1 MYTRPSFIG
10 TYNIRKGF
18 LDRDSLFSTQFS
30 SDFDEPTYL
39 SFKLNFYSD
48 ERLTDEMTYDT
59 LPQALFTPPNFPDG
73 NPYDRWMDWATDDE
87 LREIIAEYQYDPES
101 FVYDRKYSAF
111 NYLLDRNEDFRAFL
125 LAKFLKGWAEL
136 QEQYQFYFQSVSG
149 LDKLLESNP
158 SRGSKL
164 SKDTVVTIEC
174 LEAIDQRVKYLLS
187 LYKAAAWDDEYQRWI
202 LPDIYRYFKMDIFIS
217 EIRTF
222 HVSNFSD
229 QGSALNLIT
238 NTATNL
244 INKGL
249 SWVNSK
255 LDKWTKGGLDNN
267 IRMDLET
274 LSVINGICPV
284 TCIHC
289 ELCDFD
295 ISNPYY
301 QGSYDINN
309 STAEKTTIKIKVKK
323 AEIIHNWTLIDRI
336 FGNLLN
342 ATERGTKSMTSSVGW
357 RDYLKMDGGAL
368 AQNTFNNTIL
378 MSDKDLKKDYNGIIT
393 GGWISR
399 TISNG
404 INALK
409 GAMSGGS
416 ILDFAADIYSTVKSA
431 IADKKANEERNTI
444 SKATSRNK
452 SDIPSMT
459 IKGGHPDDELLNETL
474 VTISNGTATSDE
486 IVKSALQ
493 LLRQTNTKFK
503 DLSSEQQDS
512 VRKALEKMRL
522 ADMSTV
528 SDKQSKNDR
537 SWATD
542 LDGGTYLQKNTKL
555 QGMSA
560 IEQNLTPLDSSALD
574 FSMSEVVVDK
584 SELNFVISGGSI
596 TQPQDRSEATD
607 LDGMDKEIEISLSGA
622 SPKDASL
629 TPIEGQDSS
638 FVLTSVYPKPEED
651 RSWATDL
658 DGLDYQESMTSP
670 IDTSINFVLSD
681 VSILSTDDR
690 SWATDLDGLSETNMT
705 GIEMGE
711 DRSLATDLD
720 GLNESSMTNVDMGE
734 DRSMA
739 TDLDGLEE
747 STLTSINMGN
757 DRSMATDLD
766 GLNETVMTNVNMG
779 DDRSLATDLDGINST
794 QMVNID
800 MGDDRSMAT
809 DLDGLNETSM
819 TGIVMGEDRSLAT
832 NLDGINPTQMTNVDM
847 GDDRSLATDLDGLN
861 ESTLTSIN
869 MGNDRSLATDLDN
882 INPTQMTNVDMGDD
896 RSMATDLDGINETS
910 MTNIDMGEDRSAAT
924 DLDGLNETS
933 MTNVD
938 MGDDRSLATDLD
950 GINPTQMVNVDM
962 GEDRSLAT
970 DLDGLN
976 NEPMTSII
984 PSELNLE
991 LTNPGVQKEDDRSWA
1006 TDLDG
1011 ITTPSMSKIDMGED
1025 RSLATDLNGLNS
1037 GVMTNIDMNIDK
1049 SAATD
1054 LDGQEPTTMTLVE
1067 SSELNLELTDPGVQK
1082 ETDRSLATDLDGQS
1096 TVSMTSVIPTEL
1108 NTTLTNPGLQTESD
1122 RSSATD
1128 LDGQTTNEMTTV
1140 VETEHSVILT
1150 DPGVQKESDRSLAT
1164 DLDGQTLNGMSSIIN
1179 TEVAVSLSDPGVQ
1192 KEDDRSM
1199 ATDLD
1204 GQSFGPMTS
1213 IESNSYQSVLTD
1225 PGLQKESD
1233 RSSATDLDGQNIPS
1247 MTEVTQTES
1256 PFETIMSGIVQN
1268 NERNENL
1275 DFGEITGPEE
1285 SQTEI
1290 NGGNISPFESLS
1302 TSTATSQQSLESA
1315 VHVSQETELNQ
1326 SEEMIFL
1333 DNGDINP
1340 DATVGDI
1347 LEQYSEFVKNP
1358 PKNSTLQD
1366 VKIEGNTEKRNNII
1380 SPRIVGND
1388 NNKKMKSVL

>member
-59 LPQALFTPPNFPDG
+59 LPQALFTPPNLPEDG
-73 NPYDRWMDWATDDE
+73 NPYDRWMDWASDDE
-87 LREIIAEYQYDPES
+87 LREIIADYQYDPES

-238 NTATNL
+238 NTSTNL

-378 MSDKDLKKDYNGIIT
+378 MSDIDLKKDYNGIIT

-404 INALK
+404 INAIK

-452 SDIPSMT
+452 NDIPSMT

-522 ADMSTV
+522 ADMSPV

-542 LDGGTYLQKNTKL
+542 LDGGTYLQKNTEL
-555 QGMSA
+555 QGMPA
-560 IEQNLTPLDSSALD
+560 VEQNLTPLDSSALD

-584 SELNFVISGGSI
+584 NKLNFVISGGSI
-596 TQPQDRSEATD
+596 AQPEDRSEATD

-658 DGLDYQESMTSP
+658 DGLDYSESMTPP
-670 IDTSINFVLSD
+670 IDTSVNFVLSD
-681 VSILSTDDR
+681 VSILSTNDH

-739 TDLDGLEE
+739 TDLDGL
-747 STLTSINMGN
+747 
-757 DRSMATDLD
+757 
-766 GLNETVMTNVNMG
+766 
-779 DDRSLATDLDGINST
+779 
-794 QMVNID
+794 
-800 MGDDRSMAT
+800 
-809 DLDGLNETSM
+809 NETSM
-819 TGIVMGEDRSLAT
+819 TGID
-832 NLDGINPTQMTNVDM
+832 I
-847 GDDRSLATDLDGLN
+847 GD
-861 ESTLTSIN
+861 
-869 MGNDRSLATDLDN
+869 
-882 INPTQMTNVDMGDD
+882 
-896 RSMATDLDGINETS
+896 
-910 MTNIDMGEDRSAAT
+910 DRSAAT

-984 PSELNLE
+984 PS
-991 LTNPGVQKEDDRSWA
+991 
-1006 TDLDG
+1006 
-1011 ITTPSMSKIDMGED
+1011 
-1025 RSLATDLNGLNS
+1025 DLN
-1037 GVMTNIDMNIDK
+1037 I
-1049 SAATD
+1049 
-1054 LDGQEPTTMTLVE
+1054 
-1067 SSELNLELTDPGVQK
+1067 ELTDPG
-1082 ETDRSLATDLDGQS
+1082 
-1096 TVSMTSVIPTEL
+1096 I
-1108 NTTLTNPGLQTESD
+1108 
-1122 RSSATD
+1122 
-1128 LDGQTTNEMTTV
+1128 
-1140 VETEHSVILT
+1140 
-1150 DPGVQKESDRSLAT
+1150 QKESDRSLAT

-1233 RSSATDLDGQNIPS
+1233 RSSATDLDGQSIPS
-1247 MTEVTQTES
+1247 MTEVIQTES

-1275 DFGEITGPEE
+1275 DFGEITGSEE

-1333 DNGDINP
+1333 NNGDINP
-1340 DATVGDI
+1340 DVTVGDI

-1380 SPRIVGND
+1380 SPQIVGNE
-1388 NNKKMKSVL
+1388 NNKKIKSVL

>member
-59 LPQALFTPPNFPDG
+59 LPQALFTPPNLPDG
-73 NPYDRWMDWATDDE
+73 NPYDRWMDWASDDE
-87 LREIIAEYQYDPES
+87 LREIIADYQYDPES
-101 FVYDRKYSAF
+101 FMHDRKYSAF
-111 NYLLDRNEDFRAFL
+111 IYLLDRNEDFRAFL

-238 NTATNL
+238 NTSTNL

-378 MSDKDLKKDYNGIIT
+378 MSDIDLKKDYNGIIT

-404 INALK
+404 INAIK

-452 SDIPSMT
+452 NDIPSMT

-522 ADMSTV
+522 ADMSPV

-542 LDGGTYLQKNTKL
+542 LDGGTYLQKNTEL

-560 IEQNLTPLDSSALD
+560 VEQNLTPLDSSALD

-584 SELNFVISGGSI
+584 NKLNFVISGGSI
-596 TQPQDRSEATD
+596 AQPEDRSEATD

-629 TPIEGQDSS
+629 TPLEGQDSS
-638 FVLTSVYPKPEED
+638 FVLTPVYPKPEED

-739 TDLDGLEE
+739 TDLDGL
-747 STLTSINMGN
+747 
-757 DRSMATDLD
+757 
-766 GLNETVMTNVNMG
+766 
-779 DDRSLATDLDGINST
+779 
-794 QMVNID
+794 
-800 MGDDRSMAT
+800 
-809 DLDGLNETSM
+809 NETSM
-819 TGIVMGEDRSLAT
+819 TGID
-832 NLDGINPTQMTNVDM
+832 I
-847 GDDRSLATDLDGLN
+847 GD
-861 ESTLTSIN
+861 
-869 MGNDRSLATDLDN
+869 
-882 INPTQMTNVDMGDD
+882 
-896 RSMATDLDGINETS
+896 
-910 MTNIDMGEDRSAAT
+910 DRSAAT

-950 GINPTQMVNVDM
+950 GINPSQMVNVDM

-976 NEPMTSII
+976 NEPMASII
-984 PSELNLE
+984 PS
-991 LTNPGVQKEDDRSWA
+991 
-1006 TDLDG
+1006 
-1011 ITTPSMSKIDMGED
+1011 
-1025 RSLATDLNGLNS
+1025 DLN
-1037 GVMTNIDMNIDK
+1037 I
-1049 SAATD
+1049 
-1054 LDGQEPTTMTLVE
+1054 
-1067 SSELNLELTDPGVQK
+1067 ELTDPG
-1082 ETDRSLATDLDGQS
+1082 
-1096 TVSMTSVIPTEL
+1096 I
-1108 NTTLTNPGLQTESD
+1108 
-1122 RSSATD
+1122 
-1128 LDGQTTNEMTTV
+1128 
-1140 VETEHSVILT
+1140 
-1150 DPGVQKESDRSLAT
+1150 QKESDRSLAT

-1192 KEDDRSM
+1192 KENDRSM

-1233 RSSATDLDGQNIPS
+1233 RSSATDLDGQSIPS
-1247 MTEVTQTES
+1247 MTEVAQTES

-1275 DFGEITGPEE
+1275 DFGEITGSEE

-1290 NGGNISPFESLS
+1290 NGGNVSPFESLS

-1326 SEEMIFL
+1326 SKEMIFL

-1340 DATVGDI
+1340 ETTVRVI
-1347 LEQYSEFVKNP
+1347 LEHYSEFVKNP
-1358 PKNSTLQD
+1358 PKNSILQD
-1366 VKIEGNTEKRNNII
+1366 VKIEGNTKKRNNII
-1380 SPRIVGND
+1380 SPQIVGNE

>member
-59 LPQALFTPPNFPDG
+59 LPQALFTPPNLPDG
-73 NPYDRWMDWATDDE
+73 NPYDRWMDWVTDDE

-378 MSDKDLKKDYNGIIT
+378 MSDIDLKKDYNGIIT

-404 INALK
+404 INAIK

-416 ILDFAADIYSTVKSA
+416 ILDFAADIYNTVKSA

-452 SDIPSMT
+452 NDIPSMT

-512 VRKALEKMRL
+512 VRKGLEKMRL
-522 ADMSTV
+522 ADMSPV

-542 LDGGTYLQKNTKL
+542 LDGGTYLQKNTEL
-555 QGMSA
+555 QGMPA
-560 IEQNLTPLDSSALD
+560 VEQNLTPLDSSALD

-584 SELNFVISGGSI
+584 NKLNFVISGGSI
-596 TQPQDRSEATD
+596 AQPEDRSEATD

-658 DGLDYQESMTSP
+658 DGL
-670 IDTSINFVLSD
+670 
-681 VSILSTDDR
+681 
-690 SWATDLDGLSETNMT
+690 
-705 GIEMGE
+705 
-711 DRSLATDLD
+711 
-720 GLNESSMTNVDMGE
+720 NESSMTNVDMGE

-739 TDLDGLEE
+739 TDLDGLDE

-757 DRSMATDLD
+757 
-766 GLNETVMTNVNMG
+766 
-779 DDRSLATDLDGINST
+779 
-794 QMVNID
+794 
-800 MGDDRSMAT
+800 
-809 DLDGLNETSM
+809 
-819 TGIVMGEDRSLAT
+819 
-832 NLDGINPTQMTNVDM
+832 
-847 GDDRSLATDLDGLN
+847 
-861 ESTLTSIN
+861 
-869 MGNDRSLATDLDN
+869 
-882 INPTQMTNVDMGDD
+882 
-896 RSMATDLDGINETS
+896 
-910 MTNIDMGEDRSAAT
+910 DRSAAT

-938 MGDDRSLATDLD
+938 IGDDRSLATDLD
-950 GINPTQMVNVDM
+950 GINSTQMVNVDM

-984 PSELNLE
+984 PS
-991 LTNPGVQKEDDRSWA
+991 
-1006 TDLDG
+1006 
-1011 ITTPSMSKIDMGED
+1011 
-1025 RSLATDLNGLNS
+1025 DLN
-1037 GVMTNIDMNIDK
+1037 I
-1049 SAATD
+1049 
-1054 LDGQEPTTMTLVE
+1054 
-1067 SSELNLELTDPGVQK
+1067 ELTDPG
-1082 ETDRSLATDLDGQS
+1082 
-1096 TVSMTSVIPTEL
+1096 I
-1108 NTTLTNPGLQTESD
+1108 
-1122 RSSATD
+1122 
-1128 LDGQTTNEMTTV
+1128 
-1140 VETEHSVILT
+1140 
-1150 DPGVQKESDRSLAT
+1150 QKESDRSLAT

-1233 RSSATDLDGQNIPS
+1233 RSSATDLDGQSIPS
-1247 MTEVTQTES
+1247 MTEVIQTES

-1268 NERNENL
+1268 NARNENL
-1275 DFGEITGPEE
+1275 DFGEITGSEE

-1290 NGGNISPFESLS
+1290 NGRNISPFESLS

-1333 DNGDINP
+1333 NNGDINP

>member
-59 LPQALFTPPNFPDG
+59 LPQALFTPPNLPDG
-73 NPYDRWMDWATDDE
+73 NPYDRWMDWASDDE
-87 LREIIAEYQYDPES
+87 LREIIADYQYDPES
-101 FVYDRKYSAF
+101 FMHDRKYSAF

-378 MSDKDLKKDYNGIIT
+378 MSDIDLKKDYNGIIT

-404 INALK
+404 INAIK

-452 SDIPSMT
+452 NDIPSMT

-522 ADMSTV
+522 ADMSPV

-542 LDGGTYLQKNTKL
+542 LDGGTYLQKNTEL

-560 IEQNLTPLDSSALD
+560 VEQNLTPLDSSALD

-584 SELNFVISGGSI
+584 NKLNFVISGGSI
-596 TQPQDRSEATD
+596 AQPEDRSEATD

-739 TDLDGLEE
+739 TDLDGF
-747 STLTSINMGN
+747 
-757 DRSMATDLD
+757 
-766 GLNETVMTNVNMG
+766 
-779 DDRSLATDLDGINST
+779 
-794 QMVNID
+794 
-800 MGDDRSMAT
+800 
-809 DLDGLNETSM
+809 NETSM
-819 TGIVMGEDRSLAT
+819 TGID
-832 NLDGINPTQMTNVDM
+832 I
-847 GDDRSLATDLDGLN
+847 GD
-861 ESTLTSIN
+861 
-869 MGNDRSLATDLDN
+869 
-882 INPTQMTNVDMGDD
+882 
-896 RSMATDLDGINETS
+896 
-910 MTNIDMGEDRSAAT
+910 DRSAAT

-938 MGDDRSLATDLD
+938 IGDDRSLATDLD

-976 NEPMTSII
+976 NEPMASII
-984 PSELNLE
+984 PS
-991 LTNPGVQKEDDRSWA
+991 
-1006 TDLDG
+1006 
-1011 ITTPSMSKIDMGED
+1011 
-1025 RSLATDLNGLNS
+1025 DLN
-1037 GVMTNIDMNIDK
+1037 I
-1049 SAATD
+1049 
-1054 LDGQEPTTMTLVE
+1054 
-1067 SSELNLELTDPGVQK
+1067 ELTDPG
-1082 ETDRSLATDLDGQS
+1082 
-1096 TVSMTSVIPTEL
+1096 I
-1108 NTTLTNPGLQTESD
+1108 
-1122 RSSATD
+1122 
-1128 LDGQTTNEMTTV
+1128 
-1140 VETEHSVILT
+1140 
-1150 DPGVQKESDRSLAT
+1150 QKESDRSLAT

-1233 RSSATDLDGQNIPS
+1233 RSSATDLDGQSIPS
-1247 MTEVTQTES
+1247 MTEVIQTES

-1275 DFGEITGPEE
+1275 DFGEITGSEE

-1315 VHVSQETELNQ
+1315 IHVSQETELNQ
-1326 SEEMIFL
+1326 SKEMIFL

-1340 DATVGDI
+1340 ETTVRVI
-1347 LEQYSEFVKNP
+1347 LEHYSEFVKNP
-1358 PKNSTLQD
+1358 PKNSILQD
-1366 VKIEGNTEKRNNII
+1366 VKIEGNTKKRNNII
-1380 SPRIVGND
+1380 SPQIVGNE
-1388 NNKKMKSVL
+1388 NNKKIKSVL

>member
-18 LDRDSLFSTQFS
+18 LDRDSIFSTQLR

-39 SFKLNFYSD
+39 SFTLNFYSD

-59 LPQALFTPPNFPDG
+59 LPQALFTPPNLPDG
-73 NPYDRWMDWATDDE
+73 NPYDRWMDWASDDE
-87 LREIIAEYQYDPES
+87 LREIIADYQYDPES
-101 FVYDRKYSAF
+101 FMHDRKYSAF
-111 NYLLDRNEDFRAFL
+111 NYLLDRNEDCRAFL
-125 LAKFLKGWAEL
+125 LTKFLKGWAEL

-249 SWVNSK
+249 GWVNSK

-378 MSDKDLKKDYNGIIT
+378 MSDIDLKKDYNGIIT

-459 IKGGHPDDELLNETL
+459 IKGGRPDDELLNETL

-522 ADMSTV
+522 ADMSPV

-542 LDGGTYLQKNTKL
+542 LDGGRYFQKNTKL

-560 IEQNLTPLDSSALD
+560 VEQNLTPLDSSALD

-584 SELNFVISGGSI
+584 SKLNFVISGGSI
-596 TQPQDRSEATD
+596 AQPQDRSEATD

-690 SWATDLDGLSETNMT
+690 SWATDLDGFSETNMT
-705 GIEMGE
+705 GIDMGD

-720 GLNESSMTNVDMGE
+720 GLNESSMTNVDMGD

-766 GLNETVMTNVNMG
+766 GINETTMTNVDMG
-779 DDRSLATDLDGINST
+779 DDRSLATDLDGINTT
-794 QMVNID
+794 QMTNVD
-800 MGDDRSMAT
+800 MGEDRSMAT

-819 TGIVMGEDRSLAT
+819 TG
-832 NLDGINPTQMTNVDM
+832 
-847 GDDRSLATDLDGLN
+847 
-861 ESTLTSIN
+861 
-869 MGNDRSLATDLDN
+869 
-882 INPTQMTNVDMGDD
+882 
-896 RSMATDLDGINETS
+896 
-910 MTNIDMGEDRSAAT
+910 IDMGEDRSAAT

-984 PSELNLE
+984 PSDLNIE

-1025 RSLATDLNGLNS
+1025 RSLATDLDGLNS

-1067 SSELNLELTDPGVQK
+1067 SSELNLELSDPGVQK

-1122 RSSATD
+1122 RSMATD
-1128 LDGQTTNEMTTV
+1128 LDGQTINEMTTV

-1179 TEVAVSLSDPGVQ
+1179 NEVAVSLSDPGVQ
-1192 KEDDRSM
+1192 KEDDRSL

-1233 RSSATDLDGQNIPS
+1233 RSSATDLDGQSVPS
-1247 MTEVTQTES
+1247 MTEVIQTES

-1275 DFGEITGPEE
+1275 DFGEITGSEE

-1290 NGGNISPFESLS
+1290 NGGNVSPFESLS

-1315 VHVSQETELNQ
+1315 VNVSQETELNQ

>member
-59 LPQALFTPPNFPDG
+59 LPQALFTPPNLPDG
-73 NPYDRWMDWATDDE
+73 NPYDRWMDWASDDE
-87 LREIIAEYQYDPES
+87 LREIIADYQYDPES
-101 FVYDRKYSAF
+101 FMHDRKYSAF

-238 NTATNL
+238 NTSTNL

-378 MSDKDLKKDYNGIIT
+378 MSDIDLKKDYNGIIT

-452 SDIPSMT
+452 NDIPSMT

-512 VRKALEKMRL
+512 VRKGLEKMRL
-522 ADMSTV
+522 ADMSPV

-542 LDGGTYLQKNTKL
+542 LDGGTYLQKNTEL

-560 IEQNLTPLDSSALD
+560 VEQNLTPLDSSALD

-584 SELNFVISGGSI
+584 NKLNFVISGGSI
-596 TQPQDRSEATD
+596 AQPEDRSEATD

-658 DGLDYQESMTSP
+658 DGLNYQESMTSP
-670 IDTSINFVLSD
+670 IDTSVNFVLSD

-739 TDLDGLEE
+739 TDLDGLDE

-766 GLNETVMTNVNMG
+766 G
-779 DDRSLATDLDGINST
+779 
-794 QMVNID
+794 
-800 MGDDRSMAT
+800 
-809 DLDGLNETSM
+809 
-819 TGIVMGEDRSLAT
+819 
-832 NLDGINPTQMTNVDM
+832 
-847 GDDRSLATDLDGLN
+847 
-861 ESTLTSIN
+861 
-869 MGNDRSLATDLDN
+869 
-882 INPTQMTNVDMGDD
+882 
-896 RSMATDLDGINETS
+896 INET
-910 MTNIDMGEDRSAAT
+910 T
-924 DLDGLNETS
+924 

-984 PSELNLE
+984 PS
-991 LTNPGVQKEDDRSWA
+991 
-1006 TDLDG
+1006 
-1011 ITTPSMSKIDMGED
+1011 
-1025 RSLATDLNGLNS
+1025 DLN
-1037 GVMTNIDMNIDK
+1037 I
-1049 SAATD
+1049 
-1054 LDGQEPTTMTLVE
+1054 
-1067 SSELNLELTDPGVQK
+1067 ELTDPG
-1082 ETDRSLATDLDGQS
+1082 
-1096 TVSMTSVIPTEL
+1096 I
-1108 NTTLTNPGLQTESD
+1108 
-1122 RSSATD
+1122 
-1128 LDGQTTNEMTTV
+1128 
-1140 VETEHSVILT
+1140 
-1150 DPGVQKESDRSLAT
+1150 QKESDRSLAT

-1179 TEVAVSLSDPGVQ
+1179 TEVVVSLSDPGVQ

-1233 RSSATDLDGQNIPS
+1233 RSSATDLDGQSIPS
-1247 MTEVTQTES
+1247 MTEVAQTES

-1268 NERNENL
+1268 NARNENL
-1275 DFGEITGPEE
+1275 DFGEITGSEE

-1340 DATVGDI
+1340 ETTVRVI
-1347 LEQYSEFVKNP
+1347 LEHYSEFVKNP

>member
-59 LPQALFTPPNFPDG
+59 LPQALFTPPNLPEDG
-73 NPYDRWMDWATDDE
+73 NPYDRWMDWASDDE
-87 LREIIAEYQYDPES
+87 LREIIADYQYDPES
-101 FVYDRKYSAF
+101 FMHDRKYSAF

-378 MSDKDLKKDYNGIIT
+378 MSDIDLKKDYNGIIT

-404 INALK
+404 INAIK

-452 SDIPSMT
+452 NDIPSMT

-512 VRKALEKMRL
+512 VRKGLEKMRL
-522 ADMSTV
+522 ADMSPV

-542 LDGGTYLQKNTKL
+542 LDGGTYLQKNTEL
-555 QGMSA
+555 QGMPA
-560 IEQNLTPLDSSALD
+560 VEQNLTPLDSSALD

-584 SELNFVISGGSI
+584 NKLNFVISGGSI
-596 TQPQDRSEATD
+596 AQPEDRSEATD

-638 FVLTSVYPKPEED
+638 FVLTSVYPKLEED
-651 RSWATDL
+651 RSW
-658 DGLDYQESMTSP
+658 
-670 IDTSINFVLSD
+670 
-681 VSILSTDDR
+681 
-690 SWATDLDGLSETNMT
+690 
-705 GIEMGE
+705 
-711 DRSLATDLD
+711 ATDLD

-739 TDLDGLEE
+739 TDLDGLDE

-757 DRSMATDLD
+757 
-766 GLNETVMTNVNMG
+766 
-779 DDRSLATDLDGINST
+779 
-794 QMVNID
+794 
-800 MGDDRSMAT
+800 
-809 DLDGLNETSM
+809 
-819 TGIVMGEDRSLAT
+819 
-832 NLDGINPTQMTNVDM
+832 
-847 GDDRSLATDLDGLN
+847 
-861 ESTLTSIN
+861 
-869 MGNDRSLATDLDN
+869 
-882 INPTQMTNVDMGDD
+882 
-896 RSMATDLDGINETS
+896 
-910 MTNIDMGEDRSAAT
+910 DRSAAT

-938 MGDDRSLATDLD
+938 IGDDRSLATDLD
-950 GINPTQMVNVDM
+950 GINSTQMVNVDM

-984 PSELNLE
+984 PS
-991 LTNPGVQKEDDRSWA
+991 
-1006 TDLDG
+1006 
-1011 ITTPSMSKIDMGED
+1011 
-1025 RSLATDLNGLNS
+1025 DLN
-1037 GVMTNIDMNIDK
+1037 I
-1049 SAATD
+1049 
-1054 LDGQEPTTMTLVE
+1054 
-1067 SSELNLELTDPGVQK
+1067 ELTDPG
-1082 ETDRSLATDLDGQS
+1082 
-1096 TVSMTSVIPTEL
+1096 I
-1108 NTTLTNPGLQTESD
+1108 
-1122 RSSATD
+1122 
-1128 LDGQTTNEMTTV
+1128 
-1140 VETEHSVILT
+1140 
-1150 DPGVQKESDRSLAT
+1150 QKESDRSLAT

-1192 KEDDRSM
+1192 KENDRSM

-1233 RSSATDLDGQNIPS
+1233 RSSATDLDGQSIPS
-1247 MTEVTQTES
+1247 MTEVIQTES

-1275 DFGEITGPEE
+1275 DFGEITGSEE

-1333 DNGDINP
+1333 NNGDINP
-1340 DATVGDI
+1340 DVTVGDI

>member
-59 LPQALFTPPNFPDG
+59 LPQALFTPPNLPDG
-73 NPYDRWMDWATDDE
+73 NPYDRWMDWASDDE
-87 LREIIAEYQYDPES
+87 LREIIADYQYDSES
-101 FVYDRKYSAF
+101 FMHDRKYSAF

-202 LPDIYRYFKMDIFIS
+202 LPDIYRYFKMNIFIS

-309 STAEKTTIKIKVKK
+309 STAEKTTVKIKVKK

-378 MSDKDLKKDYNGIIT
+378 MSDTDLKKDYNGIIT

-452 SDIPSMT
+452 NDIPSMT

-474 VTISNGTATSDE
+474 VTISNGTVTSDE

-522 ADMSTV
+522 ADMSPV

-542 LDGGTYLQKNTKL
+542 LDGGTYLQKNTEL

-560 IEQNLTPLDSSALD
+560 VEQNLTPLDSSALD

-584 SELNFVISGGSI
+584 NKLNFVISGGSI
-596 TQPQDRSEATD
+596 AQPEDRSEATD

-658 DGLDYQESMTSP
+658 DGLNYQESMTSP

-734 DRSMA
+734 DRS
-739 TDLDGLEE
+739 T
-747 STLTSINMGN
+747 
-757 DRSMATDLD
+757 
-766 GLNETVMTNVNMG
+766 
-779 DDRSLATDLDGINST
+779 
-794 QMVNID
+794 
-800 MGDDRSMAT
+800 AT

-819 TGIVMGEDRSLAT
+819 TG
-832 NLDGINPTQMTNVDM
+832 
-847 GDDRSLATDLDGLN
+847 
-861 ESTLTSIN
+861 
-869 MGNDRSLATDLDN
+869 
-882 INPTQMTNVDMGDD
+882 
-896 RSMATDLDGINETS
+896 
-910 MTNIDMGEDRSAAT
+910 IDMGEDRSAAT
-924 DLDGLNETS
+924 DLDGLNEIS

-984 PSELNLE
+984 PSDLNIE
-991 LTNPGVQKEDDRSWA
+991 LTDPGVQKEDDRSWA

-1011 ITTPSMSKIDMGED
+1011 ITTPSMSKIEMGDD
-1025 RSLATDLNGLNS
+1025 RSLATDLDGLNS

-1049 SAATD
+1049 SA
-1054 LDGQEPTTMTLVE
+1054 
-1067 SSELNLELTDPGVQK
+1067 
-1082 ETDRSLATDLDGQS
+1082 
-1096 TVSMTSVIPTEL
+1096 
-1108 NTTLTNPGLQTESD
+1108 
-1122 RSSATD
+1122 
-1128 LDGQTTNEMTTV
+1128 
-1140 VETEHSVILT
+1140 
-1150 DPGVQKESDRSLAT
+1150 
-1164 DLDGQTLNGMSSIIN
+1164 
-1179 TEVAVSLSDPGVQ
+1179 
-1192 KEDDRSM
+1192 

-1225 PGLQKESD
+1225 SGLQKESD
-1233 RSSATDLDGQNIPS
+1233 RSSATDLDGQSVPS
-1247 MTEVTQTES
+1247 MTEVIQTES

-1275 DFGEITGPEE
+1275 DFGEITGSEE

-1302 TSTATSQQSLESA
+1302 TSTATSQQSLDSA
-1315 VHVSQETELNQ
+1315 VNVSQETELNQ

-1358 PKNSTLQD
+1358 PKNSTLQN

>member
-59 LPQALFTPPNFPDG
+59 LPQALFTPPNLPEDG
-73 NPYDRWMDWATDDE
+73 NPYDRWMDWASDDE
-87 LREIIAEYQYDPES
+87 LREIIADYQYDPES

-378 MSDKDLKKDYNGIIT
+378 MSDTDLKKDYNGIIT

-416 ILDFAADIYSTVKSA
+416 ILDFAADIYNTVKSA

-452 SDIPSMT
+452 NDIPSMT

-512 VRKALEKMRL
+512 VRKGLEKMRL
-522 ADMSTV
+522 ADMSPV

-542 LDGGTYLQKNTKL
+542 LDGGTYLQKNTEL
-555 QGMSA
+555 QGMPA
-560 IEQNLTPLDSSALD
+560 VEQNLTPLDSSALD

-584 SELNFVISGGSI
+584 NKLNFVISGGSI
-596 TQPQDRSEATD
+596 AQPEDRSEATD

-638 FVLTSVYPKPEED
+638 FVLTSVYPKLEED
-651 RSWATDL
+651 RSW
-658 DGLDYQESMTSP
+658 
-670 IDTSINFVLSD
+670 
-681 VSILSTDDR
+681 
-690 SWATDLDGLSETNMT
+690 
-705 GIEMGE
+705 
-711 DRSLATDLD
+711 ATDLD

-739 TDLDGLEE
+739 TDLDGLDE

-757 DRSMATDLD
+757 
-766 GLNETVMTNVNMG
+766 
-779 DDRSLATDLDGINST
+779 
-794 QMVNID
+794 
-800 MGDDRSMAT
+800 
-809 DLDGLNETSM
+809 
-819 TGIVMGEDRSLAT
+819 
-832 NLDGINPTQMTNVDM
+832 
-847 GDDRSLATDLDGLN
+847 
-861 ESTLTSIN
+861 
-869 MGNDRSLATDLDN
+869 
-882 INPTQMTNVDMGDD
+882 
-896 RSMATDLDGINETS
+896 
-910 MTNIDMGEDRSAAT
+910 DRSAAT

-938 MGDDRSLATDLD
+938 IGDDRSLATDLD

-976 NEPMTSII
+976 NEPMASII
-984 PSELNLE
+984 PS
-991 LTNPGVQKEDDRSWA
+991 
-1006 TDLDG
+1006 
-1011 ITTPSMSKIDMGED
+1011 
-1025 RSLATDLNGLNS
+1025 DLN
-1037 GVMTNIDMNIDK
+1037 I
-1049 SAATD
+1049 
-1054 LDGQEPTTMTLVE
+1054 
-1067 SSELNLELTDPGVQK
+1067 ELTDPG
-1082 ETDRSLATDLDGQS
+1082 
-1096 TVSMTSVIPTEL
+1096 I
-1108 NTTLTNPGLQTESD
+1108 
-1122 RSSATD
+1122 
-1128 LDGQTTNEMTTV
+1128 
-1140 VETEHSVILT
+1140 
-1150 DPGVQKESDRSLAT
+1150 QKESDRSLAT

-1179 TEVAVSLSDPGVQ
+1179 TEVAASLSDPGVQ

-1233 RSSATDLDGQNIPS
+1233 RSSATDLDGQSIPS
-1247 MTEVTQTES
+1247 MTEVAQTES

-1268 NERNENL
+1268 NARNENL
-1275 DFGEITGPEE
+1275 DFGEITGSEE

-1333 DNGDINP
+1333 NNGDINP
-1340 DATVGDI
+1340 DVTVGDI

>member
-59 LPQALFTPPNFPDG
+59 LPQALFTPPNLPDG
-73 NPYDRWMDWATDDE
+73 NPYDRWMDWAGDDE

-378 MSDKDLKKDYNGIIT
+378 MSDIDLKKDYNGIIT

-416 ILDFAADIYSTVKSA
+416 ILDFAADIYNTVKSA

-452 SDIPSMT
+452 NDIPSMT

-512 VRKALEKMRL
+512 VRKGLEKMRL
-522 ADMSTV
+522 ADMSPV

-542 LDGGTYLQKNTKL
+542 LDGGTYLQKNTEL
-555 QGMSA
+555 QGMPA
-560 IEQNLTPLDSSALD
+560 VEQNLTPLDSSALD

-584 SELNFVISGGSI
+584 NKLNFVISGGSI
-596 TQPQDRSEATD
+596 AQPEDRSEATD

-629 TPIEGQDSS
+629 TPLEGQDSS
-638 FVLTSVYPKPEED
+638 FVLTSVYPKLEED

-690 SWATDLDGLSETNMT
+690 SWATDLDGL
-705 GIEMGE
+705 
-711 DRSLATDLD
+711 
-720 GLNESSMTNVDMGE
+720 
-734 DRSMA
+734 
-739 TDLDGLEE
+739 
-747 STLTSINMGN
+747 
-757 DRSMATDLD
+757 
-766 GLNETVMTNVNMG
+766 
-779 DDRSLATDLDGINST
+779 
-794 QMVNID
+794 
-800 MGDDRSMAT
+800 
-809 DLDGLNETSM
+809 
-819 TGIVMGEDRSLAT
+819 
-832 NLDGINPTQMTNVDM
+832 
-847 GDDRSLATDLDGLN
+847 
-861 ESTLTSIN
+861 
-869 MGNDRSLATDLDN
+869 
-882 INPTQMTNVDMGDD
+882 
-896 RSMATDLDGINETS
+896 
-910 MTNIDMGEDRSAAT
+910 
-924 DLDGLNETS
+924 NETS

-938 MGDDRSLATDLD
+938 MGDDRSLDTDLD

-976 NEPMTSII
+976 NEPMASII
-984 PSELNLE
+984 PS
-991 LTNPGVQKEDDRSWA
+991 
-1006 TDLDG
+1006 
-1011 ITTPSMSKIDMGED
+1011 
-1025 RSLATDLNGLNS
+1025 DLN
-1037 GVMTNIDMNIDK
+1037 I
-1049 SAATD
+1049 
-1054 LDGQEPTTMTLVE
+1054 
-1067 SSELNLELTDPGVQK
+1067 ELTDPG
-1082 ETDRSLATDLDGQS
+1082 
-1096 TVSMTSVIPTEL
+1096 I
-1108 NTTLTNPGLQTESD
+1108 
-1122 RSSATD
+1122 
-1128 LDGQTTNEMTTV
+1128 
-1140 VETEHSVILT
+1140 
-1150 DPGVQKESDRSLAT
+1150 QKESDRSLAT

-1192 KEDDRSM
+1192 KENDRSM

-1225 PGLQKESD
+1225 TGLQKESD
-1233 RSSATDLDGQNIPS
+1233 RSSATDLDGQSIPS
-1247 MTEVTQTES
+1247 MTEVAQTES

-1268 NERNENL
+1268 NARNENL
-1275 DFGEITGPEE
+1275 DFGEITGSEE

-1333 DNGDINP
+1333 NNGDINP
-1340 DATVGDI
+1340 DVTVGDI

-1380 SPRIVGND
+1380 SPRIVSND

>member
-59 LPQALFTPPNFPDG
+59 LPQALFTPPNLPDG
-73 NPYDRWMDWATDDE
+73 NPYDRWMDWASDDE
-87 LREIIAEYQYDPES
+87 LREIIADYQYDPES
-101 FVYDRKYSAF
+101 FMHDRKYSAF

-459 IKGGHPDDELLNETL
+459 IKGGYPDDELLNETL

-522 ADMSTV
+522 ADMSPV

-584 SELNFVISGGSI
+584 SKLNFVISGGSI
-596 TQPQDRSEATD
+596 AQPQDRSEATD

-705 GIEMGE
+705 GIEMGD

-739 TDLDGLEE
+739 TDLDGLDE

-757 DRSMATDLD
+757 DRSW
-766 GLNETVMTNVNMG
+766 
-779 DDRSLATDLDGINST
+779 
-794 QMVNID
+794 
-800 MGDDRSMAT
+800 
-809 DLDGLNETSM
+809 
-819 TGIVMGEDRSLAT
+819 
-832 NLDGINPTQMTNVDM
+832 
-847 GDDRSLATDLDGLN
+847 
-861 ESTLTSIN
+861 
-869 MGNDRSLATDLDN
+869 
-882 INPTQMTNVDMGDD
+882 
-896 RSMATDLDGINETS
+896 
-910 MTNIDMGEDRSAAT
+910 AT

-938 MGDDRSLATDLD
+938 MGDDRSLTTDLD

-1025 RSLATDLNGLNS
+1025 RSLATDLDGLNS

-1054 LDGQEPTTMTLVE
+1054 LDGQKPTTMTLVE

-1122 RSSATD
+1122 RSMATD
-1128 LDGQTTNEMTTV
+1128 LDGQTINEMTTV

-1233 RSSATDLDGQNIPS
+1233 RSSATDLDGQSVPS
-1247 MTEVTQTES
+1247 MTEVIQTES

-1275 DFGEITGPEE
+1275 DFGEITGSEE

>member
-59 LPQALFTPPNFPDG
+59 LPQALFTPPNLPDG
-73 NPYDRWMDWATDDE
+73 NPYDRWMDFATDDE

-378 MSDKDLKKDYNGIIT
+378 MSDIDLKKDYNGIIT

-416 ILDFAADIYSTVKSA
+416 ILDFAADIYNTVKSA

-452 SDIPSMT
+452 NDIPSMT

-512 VRKALEKMRL
+512 VRKGLEKMRL
-522 ADMSTV
+522 ADMSPV

-542 LDGGTYLQKNTKL
+542 LDGGTYLQKNTEL
-555 QGMSA
+555 QGMPA
-560 IEQNLTPLDSSALD
+560 VEQNLTPLDSSALD

-584 SELNFVISGGSI
+584 NKLNFVISGGSI
-596 TQPQDRSEATD
+596 AQPEDRSEATD

-638 FVLTSVYPKPEED
+638 FVLTSVYPKLEED
-651 RSWATDL
+651 RSW
-658 DGLDYQESMTSP
+658 
-670 IDTSINFVLSD
+670 
-681 VSILSTDDR
+681 
-690 SWATDLDGLSETNMT
+690 
-705 GIEMGE
+705 
-711 DRSLATDLD
+711 ATDLD

-739 TDLDGLEE
+739 TDLDGLDE

-757 DRSMATDLD
+757 
-766 GLNETVMTNVNMG
+766 
-779 DDRSLATDLDGINST
+779 
-794 QMVNID
+794 
-800 MGDDRSMAT
+800 
-809 DLDGLNETSM
+809 
-819 TGIVMGEDRSLAT
+819 
-832 NLDGINPTQMTNVDM
+832 
-847 GDDRSLATDLDGLN
+847 
-861 ESTLTSIN
+861 
-869 MGNDRSLATDLDN
+869 
-882 INPTQMTNVDMGDD
+882 
-896 RSMATDLDGINETS
+896 
-910 MTNIDMGEDRSAAT
+910 DRSAAT

-938 MGDDRSLATDLD
+938 IGDDRSLATDLD

-984 PSELNLE
+984 PS
-991 LTNPGVQKEDDRSWA
+991 
-1006 TDLDG
+1006 
-1011 ITTPSMSKIDMGED
+1011 
-1025 RSLATDLNGLNS
+1025 DLN
-1037 GVMTNIDMNIDK
+1037 I
-1049 SAATD
+1049 
-1054 LDGQEPTTMTLVE
+1054 
-1067 SSELNLELTDPGVQK
+1067 ELTDPG
-1082 ETDRSLATDLDGQS
+1082 
-1096 TVSMTSVIPTEL
+1096 I
-1108 NTTLTNPGLQTESD
+1108 
-1122 RSSATD
+1122 
-1128 LDGQTTNEMTTV
+1128 
-1140 VETEHSVILT
+1140 
-1150 DPGVQKESDRSLAT
+1150 QKESDRSLAT

-1199 ATDLD
+1199 TTDLD

-1233 RSSATDLDGQNIPS
+1233 RSSATDLDGQSIPS
-1247 MTEVTQTES
+1247 MTEVIQTES

-1268 NERNENL
+1268 NTRNENL
-1275 DFGEITGPEE
+1275 DFGEITGSEE

-1290 NGGNISPFESLS
+1290 NGRNISPFESLS

-1333 DNGDINP
+1333 NNGDINP

>member
-59 LPQALFTPPNFPDG
+59 LPQALFTPPNLPDG

-378 MSDKDLKKDYNGIIT
+378 MSDIDLKKDYNGIIT

-416 ILDFAADIYSTVKSA
+416 ILDFAADIYNTVKSA

-452 SDIPSMT
+452 NDIPSMT

-512 VRKALEKMRL
+512 VRKGLEKMRL
-522 ADMSTV
+522 ADMSPV

-542 LDGGTYLQKNTKL
+542 LDGGTYLQKNTEL
-555 QGMSA
+555 QGMPA
-560 IEQNLTPLDSSALD
+560 VEQNLTPLDSSALD

-584 SELNFVISGGSI
+584 NKLNFVISGGSI
-596 TQPQDRSEATD
+596 AQPEDRSEATD

-638 FVLTSVYPKPEED
+638 FVLTSVYPKLEED
-651 RSWATDL
+651 RSW
-658 DGLDYQESMTSP
+658 
-670 IDTSINFVLSD
+670 
-681 VSILSTDDR
+681 
-690 SWATDLDGLSETNMT
+690 
-705 GIEMGE
+705 
-711 DRSLATDLD
+711 ATDLD

-739 TDLDGLEE
+739 TDLDGLDE

-757 DRSMATDLD
+757 
-766 GLNETVMTNVNMG
+766 
-779 DDRSLATDLDGINST
+779 
-794 QMVNID
+794 
-800 MGDDRSMAT
+800 
-809 DLDGLNETSM
+809 
-819 TGIVMGEDRSLAT
+819 
-832 NLDGINPTQMTNVDM
+832 
-847 GDDRSLATDLDGLN
+847 
-861 ESTLTSIN
+861 
-869 MGNDRSLATDLDN
+869 
-882 INPTQMTNVDMGDD
+882 
-896 RSMATDLDGINETS
+896 
-910 MTNIDMGEDRSAAT
+910 DRSAAT

-938 MGDDRSLATDLD
+938 IGDDRSLATDLD

-976 NEPMTSII
+976 NEPMASII
-984 PSELNLE
+984 PS
-991 LTNPGVQKEDDRSWA
+991 
-1006 TDLDG
+1006 
-1011 ITTPSMSKIDMGED
+1011 
-1025 RSLATDLNGLNS
+1025 DLN
-1037 GVMTNIDMNIDK
+1037 I
-1049 SAATD
+1049 
-1054 LDGQEPTTMTLVE
+1054 
-1067 SSELNLELTDPGVQK
+1067 ELTDPG
-1082 ETDRSLATDLDGQS
+1082 
-1096 TVSMTSVIPTEL
+1096 I
-1108 NTTLTNPGLQTESD
+1108 
-1122 RSSATD
+1122 
-1128 LDGQTTNEMTTV
+1128 
-1140 VETEHSVILT
+1140 
-1150 DPGVQKESDRSLAT
+1150 QKESDRSLAT

-1179 TEVAVSLSDPGVQ
+1179 TEVAASLSDPGVQ

-1233 RSSATDLDGQNIPS
+1233 RSSATDLDGQSIPS
-1247 MTEVTQTES
+1247 MTEVIQTES

-1268 NERNENL
+1268 NARNENL
-1275 DFGEITGPEE
+1275 DFGEITGSEE

-1340 DATVGDI
+1340 ETTVRVI
-1347 LEQYSEFVKNP
+1347 LEHYSEFVKNP

>member
-59 LPQALFTPPNFPDG
+59 LPQALFTPPNLPDG
-73 NPYDRWMDWATDDE
+73 NPYDRWMDWASDDE
-87 LREIIAEYQYDPES
+87 LREIIADYQYDPES
-101 FVYDRKYSAF
+101 FMHDRKYSAF

-238 NTATNL
+238 NTSTNL

-309 STAEKTTIKIKVKK
+309 STAEKTTVKIKVKK

-378 MSDKDLKKDYNGIIT
+378 MSDIDLKKDYNGIIT

-404 INALK
+404 INAIK

-452 SDIPSMT
+452 NDIPSMT

-522 ADMSTV
+522 ADMSPV
-528 SDKQSKNDR
+528 SNKQSKNDR

-542 LDGGTYLQKNTKL
+542 LDGGTYLQKNTEL

-560 IEQNLTPLDSSALD
+560 VEQNLTPLDSSALD

-584 SELNFVISGGSI
+584 NKLNFVISGGSI
-596 TQPQDRSEATD
+596 AQPEDRSEATD

-629 TPIEGQDSS
+629 TPLEGQDSS

-739 TDLDGLEE
+739 TDLDGL
-747 STLTSINMGN
+747 
-757 DRSMATDLD
+757 
-766 GLNETVMTNVNMG
+766 NET
-779 DDRSLATDLDGINST
+779 A
-794 QMVNID
+794 
-800 MGDDRSMAT
+800 
-809 DLDGLNETSM
+809 
-819 TGIVMGEDRSLAT
+819 
-832 NLDGINPTQMTNVDM
+832 
-847 GDDRSLATDLDGLN
+847 
-861 ESTLTSIN
+861 
-869 MGNDRSLATDLDN
+869 
-882 INPTQMTNVDMGDD
+882 
-896 RSMATDLDGINETS
+896 
-910 MTNIDMGEDRSAAT
+910 
-924 DLDGLNETS
+924 

-976 NEPMTSII
+976 NEPMASII
-984 PSELNLE
+984 PS
-991 LTNPGVQKEDDRSWA
+991 
-1006 TDLDG
+1006 
-1011 ITTPSMSKIDMGED
+1011 
-1025 RSLATDLNGLNS
+1025 DLN
-1037 GVMTNIDMNIDK
+1037 I
-1049 SAATD
+1049 
-1054 LDGQEPTTMTLVE
+1054 
-1067 SSELNLELTDPGVQK
+1067 ELTDPG
-1082 ETDRSLATDLDGQS
+1082 
-1096 TVSMTSVIPTEL
+1096 I
-1108 NTTLTNPGLQTESD
+1108 
-1122 RSSATD
+1122 
-1128 LDGQTTNEMTTV
+1128 
-1140 VETEHSVILT
+1140 
-1150 DPGVQKESDRSLAT
+1150 QKESDRSLAT

-1192 KEDDRSM
+1192 KENDRSM

-1233 RSSATDLDGQNIPS
+1233 RSSATDLDGQSIPL
-1247 MTEVTQTES
+1247 MTEVAQTES

-1275 DFGEITGPEE
+1275 DFGEITGSEE

-1326 SEEMIFL
+1326 SKEMIFL

-1340 DATVGDI
+1340 ETTVRVI
-1347 LEQYSEFVKNP
+1347 LEHYSEFVKNP

>member
-59 LPQALFTPPNFPDG
+59 LPQALFTPPNLPDG

-378 MSDKDLKKDYNGIIT
+378 MSDIDLKKDYNGIIT

-452 SDIPSMT
+452 NDIPSMT

-522 ADMSTV
+522 ADMSPV

-542 LDGGTYLQKNTKL
+542 LDGGTYLQKNTEL
-555 QGMSA
+555 QGMPA
-560 IEQNLTPLDSSALD
+560 VEQNLTPLDSSALD

-584 SELNFVISGGSI
+584 NKLNFVISGGSI
-596 TQPQDRSEATD
+596 AQPQDRSEATD

-638 FVLTSVYPKPEED
+638 FVLTSVYPKLEED
-651 RSWATDL
+651 RSW
-658 DGLDYQESMTSP
+658 
-670 IDTSINFVLSD
+670 
-681 VSILSTDDR
+681 
-690 SWATDLDGLSETNMT
+690 
-705 GIEMGE
+705 
-711 DRSLATDLD
+711 ATDLD

-739 TDLDGLEE
+739 TDLDGLDE

-757 DRSMATDLD
+757 
-766 GLNETVMTNVNMG
+766 
-779 DDRSLATDLDGINST
+779 
-794 QMVNID
+794 
-800 MGDDRSMAT
+800 
-809 DLDGLNETSM
+809 
-819 TGIVMGEDRSLAT
+819 
-832 NLDGINPTQMTNVDM
+832 
-847 GDDRSLATDLDGLN
+847 
-861 ESTLTSIN
+861 
-869 MGNDRSLATDLDN
+869 
-882 INPTQMTNVDMGDD
+882 
-896 RSMATDLDGINETS
+896 
-910 MTNIDMGEDRSAAT
+910 DRSAAT

-938 MGDDRSLATDLD
+938 IGDDRSLATDLD

-984 PSELNLE
+984 PS
-991 LTNPGVQKEDDRSWA
+991 
-1006 TDLDG
+1006 
-1011 ITTPSMSKIDMGED
+1011 
-1025 RSLATDLNGLNS
+1025 DLN
-1037 GVMTNIDMNIDK
+1037 I
-1049 SAATD
+1049 
-1054 LDGQEPTTMTLVE
+1054 
-1067 SSELNLELTDPGVQK
+1067 ELTDPG
-1082 ETDRSLATDLDGQS
+1082 
-1096 TVSMTSVIPTEL
+1096 I
-1108 NTTLTNPGLQTESD
+1108 
-1122 RSSATD
+1122 
-1128 LDGQTTNEMTTV
+1128 
-1140 VETEHSVILT
+1140 
-1150 DPGVQKESDRSLAT
+1150 QKESDRSLAT
-1164 DLDGQTLNGMSSIIN
+1164 DLDGQTLNGVSSIIN
-1179 TEVAVSLSDPGVQ
+1179 NEVDVSLSDPGVQ

-1233 RSSATDLDGQNIPS
+1233 RSSATDLDGQSIPS
-1247 MTEVTQTES
+1247 MTEVAQTES

-1275 DFGEITGPEE
+1275 DFGEITGSEE
-1285 SQTEI
+1285 LQTEI

-1333 DNGDINP
+1333 NNGDINP

>member
-59 LPQALFTPPNFPDG
+59 LPQALFTPPNLPDG
-73 NPYDRWMDWATDDE
+73 NPYDRWMDWASDDE
-87 LREIIAEYQYDPES
+87 LREIIADYQYDPES
-101 FVYDRKYSAF
+101 FMHDRKYSAF

-238 NTATNL
+238 NTSTNL

-378 MSDKDLKKDYNGIIT
+378 MSDIDLKKDYNGIIT

-404 INALK
+404 INAIK

-522 ADMSTV
+522 ADMSPV

-542 LDGGTYLQKNTKL
+542 LDGGTYLQKNTEL
-555 QGMSA
+555 QGMA
-560 IEQNLTPLDSSALD
+560 AVEQNLTPLDSSTLD

-584 SELNFVISGGSI
+584 NKLNFVISGGSI
-596 TQPQDRSEATD
+596 AQPQDRSEATD

-739 TDLDGLEE
+739 TDLDGL
-747 STLTSINMGN
+747 
-757 DRSMATDLD
+757 
-766 GLNETVMTNVNMG
+766 
-779 DDRSLATDLDGINST
+779 
-794 QMVNID
+794 
-800 MGDDRSMAT
+800 
-809 DLDGLNETSM
+809 NETSM
-819 TGIVMGEDRSLAT
+819 TGID
-832 NLDGINPTQMTNVDM
+832 I
-847 GDDRSLATDLDGLN
+847 GD
-861 ESTLTSIN
+861 
-869 MGNDRSLATDLDN
+869 
-882 INPTQMTNVDMGDD
+882 
-896 RSMATDLDGINETS
+896 
-910 MTNIDMGEDRSAAT
+910 DRSAAT

-950 GINPTQMVNVDM
+950 GINPSQMVNVDM

-976 NEPMTSII
+976 NEPMASII
-984 PSELNLE
+984 PS
-991 LTNPGVQKEDDRSWA
+991 
-1006 TDLDG
+1006 
-1011 ITTPSMSKIDMGED
+1011 
-1025 RSLATDLNGLNS
+1025 DLN
-1037 GVMTNIDMNIDK
+1037 I
-1049 SAATD
+1049 
-1054 LDGQEPTTMTLVE
+1054 
-1067 SSELNLELTDPGVQK
+1067 ELTDPG
-1082 ETDRSLATDLDGQS
+1082 
-1096 TVSMTSVIPTEL
+1096 I
-1108 NTTLTNPGLQTESD
+1108 
-1122 RSSATD
+1122 
-1128 LDGQTTNEMTTV
+1128 
-1140 VETEHSVILT
+1140 
-1150 DPGVQKESDRSLAT
+1150 QKESDRSLAT

-1233 RSSATDLDGQNIPS
+1233 RSSATDLDGQSIPS
-1247 MTEVTQTES
+1247 MTEVAQTES

-1275 DFGEITGPEE
+1275 DFGEITGSEE

-1326 SEEMIFL
+1326 SKEMIFL

-1340 DATVGDI
+1340 ETTVRVI
-1347 LEQYSEFVKNP
+1347 LEHYSEFVKNP
-1358 PKNSTLQD
+1358 PKNSILQD
-1366 VKIEGNTEKRNNII
+1366 VKIEGNTKKRNNII
-1380 SPRIVGND
+1380 SPQIVGNE

>member
-59 LPQALFTPPNFPDG
+59 LPQALFTPPNLPDG
-73 NPYDRWMDWATDDE
+73 NPYDRWMDWASDDE
-87 LREIIAEYQYDPES
+87 LREIIADYQYDPES
-101 FVYDRKYSAF
+101 FMHDRKYSAF

-378 MSDKDLKKDYNGIIT
+378 MSDIDLKKDYNGIIT

-416 ILDFAADIYSTVKSA
+416 ILDFAADIYNTVKSA

-522 ADMSTV
+522 ADMSPI

-542 LDGGTYLQKNTKL
+542 LDGGTYLQKNTEL
-555 QGMSA
+555 QGMPA
-560 IEQNLTPLDSSALD
+560 VEQNLTPLDSSALD

-584 SELNFVISGGSI
+584 NKLNFVISGGSI
-596 TQPQDRSEATD
+596 AQPEDRSEATD

-705 GIEMGE
+705 GIEIGE

-739 TDLDGLEE
+739 TDLDGLDE

-757 DRSMATDLD
+757 
-766 GLNETVMTNVNMG
+766 
-779 DDRSLATDLDGINST
+779 
-794 QMVNID
+794 
-800 MGDDRSMAT
+800 
-809 DLDGLNETSM
+809 
-819 TGIVMGEDRSLAT
+819 
-832 NLDGINPTQMTNVDM
+832 
-847 GDDRSLATDLDGLN
+847 
-861 ESTLTSIN
+861 
-869 MGNDRSLATDLDN
+869 
-882 INPTQMTNVDMGDD
+882 
-896 RSMATDLDGINETS
+896 
-910 MTNIDMGEDRSAAT
+910 DRSAAT

-933 MTNVD
+933 MTNVNI
-938 MGDDRSLATDLD
+938 GDDRSLATDLD

-976 NEPMTSII
+976 NEPMASII
-984 PSELNLE
+984 PS
-991 LTNPGVQKEDDRSWA
+991 
-1006 TDLDG
+1006 
-1011 ITTPSMSKIDMGED
+1011 
-1025 RSLATDLNGLNS
+1025 DLN
-1037 GVMTNIDMNIDK
+1037 I
-1049 SAATD
+1049 
-1054 LDGQEPTTMTLVE
+1054 
-1067 SSELNLELTDPGVQK
+1067 ELTDPG
-1082 ETDRSLATDLDGQS
+1082 
-1096 TVSMTSVIPTEL
+1096 I
-1108 NTTLTNPGLQTESD
+1108 
-1122 RSSATD
+1122 
-1128 LDGQTTNEMTTV
+1128 
-1140 VETEHSVILT
+1140 
-1150 DPGVQKESDRSLAT
+1150 QKESDRSLAT

-1192 KEDDRSM
+1192 KENDRSM

-1233 RSSATDLDGQNIPS
+1233 RSSATDLDGQSIPS
-1247 MTEVTQTES
+1247 MTEVAQTES

-1275 DFGEITGPEE
+1275 DFGEITGSEE

-1302 TSTATSQQSLESA
+1302 TSTATSKQSLESA

-1326 SEEMIFL
+1326 SKEMIFL

-1340 DATVGDI
+1340 ETTVKVI
-1347 LEQYSEFVKNP
+1347 LEHYSEFVKNP
-1358 PKNSTLQD
+1358 PKNSILQD
-1366 VKIEGNTEKRNNII
+1366 VKIEGNTKKRNNII
-1380 SPRIVGND
+1380 SPQIVGNE
-1388 NNKKMKSVL
+1388 NNKKIKSVL

>member
-59 LPQALFTPPNFPDG
+59 LPQALFTPPNLPDG

-187 LYKAAAWDDEYQRWI
+187 LYKAAAWDEEYQRWI

-378 MSDKDLKKDYNGIIT
+378 MSDIDLKKDYNGIIT

-416 ILDFAADIYSTVKSA
+416 ILDFAADIYNTVKSA

-452 SDIPSMT
+452 NDIPSMT

-512 VRKALEKMRL
+512 VRKGLEKMRL
-522 ADMSTV
+522 ADMSPV

-542 LDGGTYLQKNTKL
+542 LDGGTYLQKNTEL
-555 QGMSA
+555 QGMPA
-560 IEQNLTPLDSSALD
+560 VEQNLTPLDSSALD

-584 SELNFVISGGSI
+584 NKLNFVISGGSI
-596 TQPQDRSEATD
+596 AQPEDRSEATD

-629 TPIEGQDSS
+629 TPLEGQDSS
-638 FVLTSVYPKPEED
+638 FVLTSVYPKLEED

-690 SWATDLDGLSETNMT
+690 SWATDLDGL
-705 GIEMGE
+705 
-711 DRSLATDLD
+711 
-720 GLNESSMTNVDMGE
+720 
-734 DRSMA
+734 
-739 TDLDGLEE
+739 
-747 STLTSINMGN
+747 
-757 DRSMATDLD
+757 
-766 GLNETVMTNVNMG
+766 
-779 DDRSLATDLDGINST
+779 
-794 QMVNID
+794 
-800 MGDDRSMAT
+800 
-809 DLDGLNETSM
+809 NETSM
-819 TGIVMGEDRSLAT
+819 T
-832 NLDGINPTQMTNVDM
+832 
-847 GDDRSLATDLDGLN
+847 
-861 ESTLTSIN
+861 
-869 MGNDRSLATDLDN
+869 
-882 INPTQMTNVDMGDD
+882 
-896 RSMATDLDGINETS
+896 
-910 MTNIDMGEDRSAAT
+910 
-924 DLDGLNETS
+924 
-933 MTNVD
+933 
-938 MGDDRSLATDLD
+938 
-950 GINPTQMVNVDM
+950 NVDM

-976 NEPMTSII
+976 NEPMASII
-984 PSELNLE
+984 PS
-991 LTNPGVQKEDDRSWA
+991 
-1006 TDLDG
+1006 
-1011 ITTPSMSKIDMGED
+1011 
-1025 RSLATDLNGLNS
+1025 DLN
-1037 GVMTNIDMNIDK
+1037 I
-1049 SAATD
+1049 
-1054 LDGQEPTTMTLVE
+1054 
-1067 SSELNLELTDPGVQK
+1067 ELTDTG
-1082 ETDRSLATDLDGQS
+1082 
-1096 TVSMTSVIPTEL
+1096 I
-1108 NTTLTNPGLQTESD
+1108 
-1122 RSSATD
+1122 
-1128 LDGQTTNEMTTV
+1128 
-1140 VETEHSVILT
+1140 
-1150 DPGVQKESDRSLAT
+1150 QKESDRSLAT

-1179 TEVAVSLSDPGVQ
+1179 TEVAVSLSDHGVQ
-1192 KEDDRSM
+1192 KENDRSM

-1225 PGLQKESD
+1225 TGLQKESD
-1233 RSSATDLDGQNIPS
+1233 RSSATDLDGQSIPS
-1247 MTEVTQTES
+1247 MTEVAQTES

-1268 NERNENL
+1268 NARNENL
-1275 DFGEITGPEE
+1275 DFGEITGSEE

-1333 DNGDINP
+1333 NNGVINP
-1340 DATVGDI
+1340 DVTVGDI

>member
-59 LPQALFTPPNFPDG
+59 LPQALFTPPNLPDG
-73 NPYDRWMDWATDDE
+73 NPYDRWMDWASDDE
-87 LREIIAEYQYDPES
+87 LREIIADYQYDPES
-101 FVYDRKYSAF
+101 FMHDRKYSAF

-238 NTATNL
+238 NTSTNL

-378 MSDKDLKKDYNGIIT
+378 MSDIDLKKDYNGIIT

-404 INALK
+404 INAIK

-452 SDIPSMT
+452 NDIPSMT

-522 ADMSTV
+522 ADMSPV

-542 LDGGTYLQKNTKL
+542 LDGGRYFQKNTKL

-560 IEQNLTPLDSSALD
+560 VKQNLTPLDSSALD

-584 SELNFVISGGSI
+584 SKLNFVISGGSI
-596 TQPQDRSEATD
+596 AQPEDRSEATD

-638 FVLTSVYPKPEED
+638 FVLTSVYPKLEED
-651 RSWATDL
+651 RSW
-658 DGLDYQESMTSP
+658 
-670 IDTSINFVLSD
+670 
-681 VSILSTDDR
+681 
-690 SWATDLDGLSETNMT
+690 
-705 GIEMGE
+705 
-711 DRSLATDLD
+711 ATDLD

-739 TDLDGLEE
+739 TDLDGLDE

-757 DRSMATDLD
+757 
-766 GLNETVMTNVNMG
+766 
-779 DDRSLATDLDGINST
+779 
-794 QMVNID
+794 
-800 MGDDRSMAT
+800 
-809 DLDGLNETSM
+809 
-819 TGIVMGEDRSLAT
+819 
-832 NLDGINPTQMTNVDM
+832 
-847 GDDRSLATDLDGLN
+847 
-861 ESTLTSIN
+861 
-869 MGNDRSLATDLDN
+869 
-882 INPTQMTNVDMGDD
+882 
-896 RSMATDLDGINETS
+896 
-910 MTNIDMGEDRSAAT
+910 DRSAAT

-938 MGDDRSLATDLD
+938 IGDDRSLATDLD

-984 PSELNLE
+984 PS
-991 LTNPGVQKEDDRSWA
+991 
-1006 TDLDG
+1006 
-1011 ITTPSMSKIDMGED
+1011 
-1025 RSLATDLNGLNS
+1025 DLN
-1037 GVMTNIDMNIDK
+1037 I
-1049 SAATD
+1049 
-1054 LDGQEPTTMTLVE
+1054 
-1067 SSELNLELTDPGVQK
+1067 ELTDPG
-1082 ETDRSLATDLDGQS
+1082 
-1096 TVSMTSVIPTEL
+1096 I
-1108 NTTLTNPGLQTESD
+1108 
-1122 RSSATD
+1122 
-1128 LDGQTTNEMTTV
+1128 
-1140 VETEHSVILT
+1140 
-1150 DPGVQKESDRSLAT
+1150 QKESDRSLAT

-1233 RSSATDLDGQNIPS
+1233 RSSATDLDGQSIPS
-1247 MTEVTQTES
+1247 MTEVAQTES

-1275 DFGEITGPEE
+1275 DFGEITGSEE
-1285 SQTEI
+1285 LQTEI

-1326 SEEMIFL
+1326 SKEMIFL

-1340 DATVGDI
+1340 ETTVRVI
-1347 LEQYSEFVKNP
+1347 LEHYSEFVKNP

>member
-59 LPQALFTPPNFPDG
+59 LPQALFTPPNLPEDG
-73 NPYDRWMDWATDDE
+73 NPYDRWMDWASDDE
-87 LREIIAEYQYDPES
+87 LREIIADYQYDPES

-378 MSDKDLKKDYNGIIT
+378 MSDIDLKKDYNGIIT

-416 ILDFAADIYSTVKSA
+416 ILDFAADIYNTVKSA

-452 SDIPSMT
+452 NDIPSMT

-512 VRKALEKMRL
+512 VRKGLEKMRL
-522 ADMSTV
+522 ADMSPV

-542 LDGGTYLQKNTKL
+542 LDGGTYLQKNTEL
-555 QGMSA
+555 QGMPA
-560 IEQNLTPLDSSALD
+560 VEQNLTPLDSSALD
-574 FSMSEVVVDK
+574 FSMNEVVVDK
-584 SELNFVISGGSI
+584 NKLNFVISGGSI
-596 TQPQDRSEATD
+596 AQPEDRSEATD

-638 FVLTSVYPKPEED
+638 FVLTSVYPKLEED
-651 RSWATDL
+651 RSW
-658 DGLDYQESMTSP
+658 
-670 IDTSINFVLSD
+670 
-681 VSILSTDDR
+681 
-690 SWATDLDGLSETNMT
+690 
-705 GIEMGE
+705 
-711 DRSLATDLD
+711 ATDLD

-739 TDLDGLEE
+739 TDLDGLDE

-757 DRSMATDLD
+757 
-766 GLNETVMTNVNMG
+766 
-779 DDRSLATDLDGINST
+779 
-794 QMVNID
+794 
-800 MGDDRSMAT
+800 
-809 DLDGLNETSM
+809 
-819 TGIVMGEDRSLAT
+819 
-832 NLDGINPTQMTNVDM
+832 
-847 GDDRSLATDLDGLN
+847 
-861 ESTLTSIN
+861 
-869 MGNDRSLATDLDN
+869 
-882 INPTQMTNVDMGDD
+882 
-896 RSMATDLDGINETS
+896 
-910 MTNIDMGEDRSAAT
+910 DRSAAT

-938 MGDDRSLATDLD
+938 IGDDRSLATDLD

-976 NEPMTSII
+976 NEPMASII
-984 PSELNLE
+984 PS
-991 LTNPGVQKEDDRSWA
+991 
-1006 TDLDG
+1006 
-1011 ITTPSMSKIDMGED
+1011 
-1025 RSLATDLNGLNS
+1025 DLN
-1037 GVMTNIDMNIDK
+1037 I
-1049 SAATD
+1049 
-1054 LDGQEPTTMTLVE
+1054 
-1067 SSELNLELTDPGVQK
+1067 ELTDPG
-1082 ETDRSLATDLDGQS
+1082 
-1096 TVSMTSVIPTEL
+1096 I
-1108 NTTLTNPGLQTESD
+1108 
-1122 RSSATD
+1122 
-1128 LDGQTTNEMTTV
+1128 
-1140 VETEHSVILT
+1140 
-1150 DPGVQKESDRSLAT
+1150 QKESDRSLAT

-1233 RSSATDLDGQNIPS
+1233 RSSATDLDGQSIPS
-1247 MTEVTQTES
+1247 MTEVIQTES

-1268 NERNENL
+1268 NARNENL
-1275 DFGEITGPEE
+1275 DFGEITGSEE

-1333 DNGDINP
+1333 NNGDINP
-1340 DATVGDI
+1340 DVTVGDI

>member
-59 LPQALFTPPNFPDG
+59 LPQALFTPPNLPDG
-73 NPYDRWMDWATDDE
+73 NPYDRWMDWASDDE
-87 LREIIAEYQYDPES
+87 LREIIADYQYDPES
-101 FVYDRKYSAF
+101 FMHDRKYSAF

-238 NTATNL
+238 NTSTNL

-378 MSDKDLKKDYNGIIT
+378 MSDIDLKKDYNGIIT

-404 INALK
+404 INAIK

-452 SDIPSMT
+452 NDIPSMT

-522 ADMSTV
+522 ADMSPV

-542 LDGGTYLQKNTKL
+542 LDGGTYLQKNTEL

-560 IEQNLTPLDSSALD
+560 VEQNLTPLDSSALD

-584 SELNFVISGGSI
+584 NKLNFVISGGSI
-596 TQPQDRSEATD
+596 AQPQDRSEATD

-739 TDLDGLEE
+739 TDLDGL
-747 STLTSINMGN
+747 
-757 DRSMATDLD
+757 
-766 GLNETVMTNVNMG
+766 
-779 DDRSLATDLDGINST
+779 
-794 QMVNID
+794 
-800 MGDDRSMAT
+800 
-809 DLDGLNETSM
+809 NETSM
-819 TGIVMGEDRSLAT
+819 TGID
-832 NLDGINPTQMTNVDM
+832 I
-847 GDDRSLATDLDGLN
+847 GD
-861 ESTLTSIN
+861 
-869 MGNDRSLATDLDN
+869 
-882 INPTQMTNVDMGDD
+882 
-896 RSMATDLDGINETS
+896 
-910 MTNIDMGEDRSAAT
+910 DRSAAT

-938 MGDDRSLATDLD
+938 IGDDRSLATDLD
-950 GINPTQMVNVDM
+950 GINPSQMVNVDM

-976 NEPMTSII
+976 NEPMASII
-984 PSELNLE
+984 PS
-991 LTNPGVQKEDDRSWA
+991 
-1006 TDLDG
+1006 
-1011 ITTPSMSKIDMGED
+1011 
-1025 RSLATDLNGLNS
+1025 DLN
-1037 GVMTNIDMNIDK
+1037 I
-1049 SAATD
+1049 
-1054 LDGQEPTTMTLVE
+1054 
-1067 SSELNLELTDPGVQK
+1067 ELTDPG
-1082 ETDRSLATDLDGQS
+1082 
-1096 TVSMTSVIPTEL
+1096 I
-1108 NTTLTNPGLQTESD
+1108 
-1122 RSSATD
+1122 
-1128 LDGQTTNEMTTV
+1128 
-1140 VETEHSVILT
+1140 
-1150 DPGVQKESDRSLAT
+1150 QKESDRSLAT

-1233 RSSATDLDGQNIPS
+1233 RSSATDLDGQSIPS
-1247 MTEVTQTES
+1247 MTEVAQTES

-1275 DFGEITGPEE
+1275 DFGEITGSEE

-1326 SEEMIFL
+1326 SKEMIFL

-1340 DATVGDI
+1340 ETTVRVI
-1347 LEQYSEFVKNP
+1347 LEHYSEFVKNP
-1358 PKNSTLQD
+1358 PKNSILQD
-1366 VKIEGNTEKRNNII
+1366 VKIEGNTKKRNNII

>member
-59 LPQALFTPPNFPDG
+59 LPQALFTPPNLPDG
-73 NPYDRWMDWATDDE
+73 NPYDRWMDWASDDE
-87 LREIIAEYQYDPES
+87 LREIIADYQYDPES
-101 FVYDRKYSAF
+101 FMHDRKYSAF

-238 NTATNL
+238 NTSTNL

-378 MSDKDLKKDYNGIIT
+378 MSDIDLKKDYNGIIT

-404 INALK
+404 INAIK

-452 SDIPSMT
+452 NDIPSMT

-522 ADMSTV
+522 ADMSPV

-542 LDGGTYLQKNTKL
+542 LDGGTYLQKNTEL

-560 IEQNLTPLDSSALD
+560 VEQNLTPLDSSALD

-584 SELNFVISGGSI
+584 NKLNFVISGGSI
-596 TQPQDRSEATD
+596 AQPEDRSEATD

-638 FVLTSVYPKPEED
+638 FVLTPVYPKPEED

-739 TDLDGLEE
+739 TDLDGL
-747 STLTSINMGN
+747 
-757 DRSMATDLD
+757 
-766 GLNETVMTNVNMG
+766 NET
-779 DDRSLATDLDGINST
+779 A
-794 QMVNID
+794 
-800 MGDDRSMAT
+800 
-809 DLDGLNETSM
+809 
-819 TGIVMGEDRSLAT
+819 
-832 NLDGINPTQMTNVDM
+832 
-847 GDDRSLATDLDGLN
+847 
-861 ESTLTSIN
+861 
-869 MGNDRSLATDLDN
+869 
-882 INPTQMTNVDMGDD
+882 
-896 RSMATDLDGINETS
+896 
-910 MTNIDMGEDRSAAT
+910 
-924 DLDGLNETS
+924 

-976 NEPMTSII
+976 NEPMASII
-984 PSELNLE
+984 PS
-991 LTNPGVQKEDDRSWA
+991 
-1006 TDLDG
+1006 
-1011 ITTPSMSKIDMGED
+1011 
-1025 RSLATDLNGLNS
+1025 DLN
-1037 GVMTNIDMNIDK
+1037 I
-1049 SAATD
+1049 
-1054 LDGQEPTTMTLVE
+1054 
-1067 SSELNLELTDPGVQK
+1067 ELTDPG
-1082 ETDRSLATDLDGQS
+1082 
-1096 TVSMTSVIPTEL
+1096 I
-1108 NTTLTNPGLQTESD
+1108 
-1122 RSSATD
+1122 
-1128 LDGQTTNEMTTV
+1128 
-1140 VETEHSVILT
+1140 
-1150 DPGVQKESDRSLAT
+1150 QKESDRSLAT

-1192 KEDDRSM
+1192 KENDRSM

-1233 RSSATDLDGQNIPS
+1233 RSSATDLDGQSIPL
-1247 MTEVTQTES
+1247 MTEVAQTES

-1275 DFGEITGPEE
+1275 DFGEITGSEE

-1326 SEEMIFL
+1326 SKEMIFL

-1340 DATVGDI
+1340 ETTVRVI
-1347 LEQYSEFVKNP
+1347 LEHYSEFVKNP

>member
-59 LPQALFTPPNFPDG
+59 LPQALFTPPNLPDG
-73 NPYDRWMDWATDDE
+73 NPYDRWMDWVTDDE

-378 MSDKDLKKDYNGIIT
+378 MSDIDLKKDYNGIIT

-452 SDIPSMT
+452 NDIPSMT

-522 ADMSTV
+522 ADMSPV

-542 LDGGTYLQKNTKL
+542 LDGGTYLQKNTEL
-555 QGMSA
+555 QGMPA
-560 IEQNLTPLDSSALD
+560 VEQNLTPLDSSALD

-584 SELNFVISGGSI
+584 NKLNFVISGGSI
-596 TQPQDRSEATD
+596 AQPEDRSEATD

-711 DRSLATDLD
+711 DRSIATDLD

-739 TDLDGLEE
+739 TDLDGL
-747 STLTSINMGN
+747 
-757 DRSMATDLD
+757 
-766 GLNETVMTNVNMG
+766 
-779 DDRSLATDLDGINST
+779 
-794 QMVNID
+794 
-800 MGDDRSMAT
+800 
-809 DLDGLNETSM
+809 NETSM
-819 TGIVMGEDRSLAT
+819 TGI
-832 NLDGINPTQMTNVDM
+832 DM
-847 GDDRSLATDLDGLN
+847 GN
-861 ESTLTSIN
+861 
-869 MGNDRSLATDLDN
+869 
-882 INPTQMTNVDMGDD
+882 
-896 RSMATDLDGINETS
+896 
-910 MTNIDMGEDRSAAT
+910 DRSAAT

-984 PSELNLE
+984 PS
-991 LTNPGVQKEDDRSWA
+991 
-1006 TDLDG
+1006 
-1011 ITTPSMSKIDMGED
+1011 
-1025 RSLATDLNGLNS
+1025 DLN
-1037 GVMTNIDMNIDK
+1037 I
-1049 SAATD
+1049 
-1054 LDGQEPTTMTLVE
+1054 
-1067 SSELNLELTDPGVQK
+1067 ELTDPG
-1082 ETDRSLATDLDGQS
+1082 
-1096 TVSMTSVIPTEL
+1096 I
-1108 NTTLTNPGLQTESD
+1108 
-1122 RSSATD
+1122 
-1128 LDGQTTNEMTTV
+1128 
-1140 VETEHSVILT
+1140 
-1150 DPGVQKESDRSLAT
+1150 QKESDRSLAT

-1233 RSSATDLDGQNIPS
+1233 RSSATDLDGQSIPS
-1247 MTEVTQTES
+1247 MTEVIQTES

-1275 DFGEITGPEE
+1275 DFGEITGSEE
-1285 SQTEI
+1285 SQTKI

-1302 TSTATSQQSLESA
+1302 TSTATSQQSLKSA

-1340 DATVGDI
+1340 ETTVRVI
-1347 LEQYSEFVKNP
+1347 LEHYSEFVKNP

>member
-59 LPQALFTPPNFPDG
+59 LPQALFTPPNLPDG
-73 NPYDRWMDWATDDE
+73 NPYDRWMDWASDDE
-87 LREIIAEYQYDPES
+87 LREIIADYQYDPES
-101 FVYDRKYSAF
+101 FMHDRKYSAF

-238 NTATNL
+238 NTSTNL

-301 QGSYDINN
+301 KGSYDINN

-378 MSDKDLKKDYNGIIT
+378 MSDIDLKKDYNGIIT

-404 INALK
+404 INAIK

-522 ADMSTV
+522 ADMSPV

-542 LDGGTYLQKNTKL
+542 LDGGTYLQKNTEL

-560 IEQNLTPLDSSALD
+560 VEQNLTPLDSSALD

-584 SELNFVISGGSI
+584 NKLNFVISGGSI
-596 TQPQDRSEATD
+596 AQPQDRSEATD

-739 TDLDGLEE
+739 TDLDGL
-747 STLTSINMGN
+747 
-757 DRSMATDLD
+757 
-766 GLNETVMTNVNMG
+766 
-779 DDRSLATDLDGINST
+779 
-794 QMVNID
+794 
-800 MGDDRSMAT
+800 
-809 DLDGLNETSM
+809 NETSM
-819 TGIVMGEDRSLAT
+819 TGI
-832 NLDGINPTQMTNVDM
+832 DM
-847 GDDRSLATDLDGLN
+847 GN
-861 ESTLTSIN
+861 
-869 MGNDRSLATDLDN
+869 
-882 INPTQMTNVDMGDD
+882 
-896 RSMATDLDGINETS
+896 
-910 MTNIDMGEDRSAAT
+910 DRSAAT

-938 MGDDRSLATDLD
+938 IGDDRSLATDLD

-984 PSELNLE
+984 PS
-991 LTNPGVQKEDDRSWA
+991 
-1006 TDLDG
+1006 
-1011 ITTPSMSKIDMGED
+1011 
-1025 RSLATDLNGLNS
+1025 DLN
-1037 GVMTNIDMNIDK
+1037 I
-1049 SAATD
+1049 
-1054 LDGQEPTTMTLVE
+1054 
-1067 SSELNLELTDPGVQK
+1067 ELTDPG
-1082 ETDRSLATDLDGQS
+1082 
-1096 TVSMTSVIPTEL
+1096 I
-1108 NTTLTNPGLQTESD
+1108 
-1122 RSSATD
+1122 
-1128 LDGQTTNEMTTV
+1128 
-1140 VETEHSVILT
+1140 
-1150 DPGVQKESDRSLAT
+1150 QKESDRSLAT

-1179 TEVAVSLSDPGVQ
+1179 NEVDVSLSDPGVQ

-1204 GQSFGPMTS
+1204 GQSVGPMTS

-1233 RSSATDLDGQNIPS
+1233 RSSATDLDGQSIPS
-1247 MTEVTQTES
+1247 MTEVIQTES

-1275 DFGEITGPEE
+1275 DFGEITGSEE

-1302 TSTATSQQSLESA
+1302 TSTATSQQSLKSA

-1333 DNGDINP
+1333 DNGVINP
-1340 DATVGDI
+1340 ETTVRVI
-1347 LEQYSEFVKNP
+1347 LEHYSEFVKNP

>member
-59 LPQALFTPPNFPDG
+59 LPQALFTPPNLPDG
-73 NPYDRWMDWATDDE
+73 NPYDRWMDWASDDE
-87 LREIIAEYQYDPES
+87 LREIIADYQYDSES
-101 FVYDRKYSAF
+101 FMHDRKYSAF

-378 MSDKDLKKDYNGIIT
+378 MSDKDLKKDYNGIIF

-404 INALK
+404 IKALK

-416 ILDFAADIYSTVKSA
+416 ILDFAADIYNTVKSA

-522 ADMSTV
+522 ADMSPV

-542 LDGGTYLQKNTKL
+542 LDGGTYLQKNTEL

-560 IEQNLTPLDSSALD
+560 VEQNLTPLDSSALD

-584 SELNFVISGGSI
+584 NKLNFVISGGSI
-596 TQPQDRSEATD
+596 AQPEDRSEATD

-658 DGLDYQESMTSP
+658 DGL
-670 IDTSINFVLSD
+670 NK
-681 VSILSTDDR
+681 
-690 SWATDLDGLSETNMT
+690 
-705 GIEMGE
+705 
-711 DRSLATDLD
+711 
-720 GLNESSMTNVDMGE
+720 
-734 DRSMA
+734 
-739 TDLDGLEE
+739 
-747 STLTSINMGN
+747 
-757 DRSMATDLD
+757 
-766 GLNETVMTNVNMG
+766 
-779 DDRSLATDLDGINST
+779 
-794 QMVNID
+794 
-800 MGDDRSMAT
+800 
-809 DLDGLNETSM
+809 
-819 TGIVMGEDRSLAT
+819 
-832 NLDGINPTQMTNVDM
+832 
-847 GDDRSLATDLDGLN
+847 
-861 ESTLTSIN
+861 
-869 MGNDRSLATDLDN
+869 
-882 INPTQMTNVDMGDD
+882 
-896 RSMATDLDGINETS
+896 
-910 MTNIDMGEDRSAAT
+910 
-924 DLDGLNETS
+924 TS

-984 PSELNLE
+984 PSDLNIE
-991 LTNPGVQKEDDRSWA
+991 LTDPGVQKENDRSWA

-1011 ITTPSMSKIDMGED
+1011 ITTPSMSKIEMGED
-1025 RSLATDLNGLNS
+1025 RSLATDLDGLNS

-1049 SAATD
+1049 SVATD

-1082 ETDRSLATDLDGQS
+1082 ETDRSLATDLDGQ
-1096 TVSMTSVIPTEL
+1096 
-1108 NTTLTNPGLQTESD
+1108 
-1122 RSSATD
+1122 
-1128 LDGQTTNEMTTV
+1128 
-1140 VETEHSVILT
+1140 
-1150 DPGVQKESDRSLAT
+1150 
-1164 DLDGQTLNGMSSIIN
+1164 TLNGMSSIIN
-1179 TEVAVSLSDPGVQ
+1179 TEVTVSLSDPGVQ
-1192 KEDDRSM
+1192 KEDGRSM

-1233 RSSATDLDGQNIPS
+1233 RSSATDLDGQSVPS

-1268 NERNENL
+1268 NKRNESL
-1275 DFGEITGPEE
+1275 DFGEITGSEE
-1285 SQTEI
+1285 TQTKI
-1290 NGGNISPFESLS
+1290 NGGNVSPFESLS
-1302 TSTATSQQSLESA
+1302 MSESTSHQSLNSA
-1315 VHVSQETELNQ
+1315 VHVTQKTELNQ

-1340 DATVGDI
+1340 ETTVRVI
-1347 LEQYSEFVKNP
+1347 LEHYSEFVKNP
-1358 PKNSTLQD
+1358 PKNSILQD

>member
-59 LPQALFTPPNFPDG
+59 LPQALFTPPNLPDG
-73 NPYDRWMDWATDDE
+73 NPYDRWMDWASDDE
-87 LREIIAEYQYDPES
+87 LREIIADYQYDPES
-101 FVYDRKYSAF
+101 FMHDRKYSAF

-238 NTATNL
+238 NTSTNL

-378 MSDKDLKKDYNGIIT
+378 MSDIDLKKDYNGIIT

-452 SDIPSMT
+452 NDIPSMT

-522 ADMSTV
+522 ADMSPV

-542 LDGGTYLQKNTKL
+542 LDGGTYLQKNTEL

-560 IEQNLTPLDSSALD
+560 VEQNLTPLDSSALD

-584 SELNFVISGGSI
+584 NKLNFVISGGSI
-596 TQPQDRSEATD
+596 AQPEDRSEATD

-681 VSILSTDDR
+681 VSILSTNDR

-739 TDLDGLEE
+739 TDLDGLGE

-757 DRSMATDLD
+757 DRSW
-766 GLNETVMTNVNMG
+766 
-779 DDRSLATDLDGINST
+779 
-794 QMVNID
+794 
-800 MGDDRSMAT
+800 
-809 DLDGLNETSM
+809 
-819 TGIVMGEDRSLAT
+819 
-832 NLDGINPTQMTNVDM
+832 
-847 GDDRSLATDLDGLN
+847 
-861 ESTLTSIN
+861 
-869 MGNDRSLATDLDN
+869 
-882 INPTQMTNVDMGDD
+882 
-896 RSMATDLDGINETS
+896 
-910 MTNIDMGEDRSAAT
+910 AT

-984 PSELNLE
+984 PS
-991 LTNPGVQKEDDRSWA
+991 
-1006 TDLDG
+1006 
-1011 ITTPSMSKIDMGED
+1011 
-1025 RSLATDLNGLNS
+1025 DLN
-1037 GVMTNIDMNIDK
+1037 I
-1049 SAATD
+1049 
-1054 LDGQEPTTMTLVE
+1054 
-1067 SSELNLELTDPGVQK
+1067 ELTDPG
-1082 ETDRSLATDLDGQS
+1082 
-1096 TVSMTSVIPTEL
+1096 I
-1108 NTTLTNPGLQTESD
+1108 
-1122 RSSATD
+1122 
-1128 LDGQTTNEMTTV
+1128 
-1140 VETEHSVILT
+1140 
-1150 DPGVQKESDRSLAT
+1150 QKESDRSLAT

-1179 TEVAVSLSDPGVQ
+1179 TEVAASLSDPGVQ

-1225 PGLQKESD
+1225 PGLQKETD
-1233 RSSATDLDGQNIPS
+1233 RSVATDLDGLYASS
-1247 MTEVTQTES
+1247 MTEVIQTES
-1256 PFETIMSGIVQN
+1256 PFDTIMSGIVQN
-1268 NERNENL
+1268 NKRNESL
-1275 DFGEITGPEE
+1275 DFGEITGSEE
-1285 SQTEI
+1285 TQTKI
-1290 NGGNISPFESLS
+1290 NGGNVSPFESLS
-1302 TSTATSQQSLESA
+1302 MSESTSHQSLNSA
-1315 VHVSQETELNQ
+1315 VHVTQKTELNQ

-1340 DATVGDI
+1340 ETTVRVI
-1347 LEQYSEFVKNP
+1347 LEHYSEFVKNP
-1358 PKNSTLQD
+1358 PKNSILQD
-1366 VKIEGNTEKRNNII
+1366 VKIEENTEKRNNII

>member
-59 LPQALFTPPNFPDG
+59 LPQALFTPPNLPDG
-73 NPYDRWMDWATDDE
+73 NPYDRWMDWASDDE
-87 LREIIAEYQYDPES
+87 LREIIADYQYDPES

-238 NTATNL
+238 NTSTNL

-378 MSDKDLKKDYNGIIT
+378 MSDIDLKKDYNGIIT

-404 INALK
+404 INAIK

-416 ILDFAADIYSTVKSA
+416 ILDFAADIYNTVKSA

-452 SDIPSMT
+452 NDIPSMT

-512 VRKALEKMRL
+512 VRKGLEKMRL
-522 ADMSTV
+522 ADMSPV

-542 LDGGTYLQKNTKL
+542 LDGGTYLQKNTEL
-555 QGMSA
+555 QGMPA
-560 IEQNLTPLDSSALD
+560 VEQNLTPLDSSALD

-584 SELNFVISGGSI
+584 NKLNFVISGGSI
-596 TQPQDRSEATD
+596 AQPEDRSEATD

-638 FVLTSVYPKPEED
+638 FVLTSVYPKLEED
-651 RSWATDL
+651 RSW
-658 DGLDYQESMTSP
+658 
-670 IDTSINFVLSD
+670 
-681 VSILSTDDR
+681 
-690 SWATDLDGLSETNMT
+690 
-705 GIEMGE
+705 
-711 DRSLATDLD
+711 ATDLD

-739 TDLDGLEE
+739 TDLDGLDE

-757 DRSMATDLD
+757 
-766 GLNETVMTNVNMG
+766 
-779 DDRSLATDLDGINST
+779 
-794 QMVNID
+794 
-800 MGDDRSMAT
+800 
-809 DLDGLNETSM
+809 
-819 TGIVMGEDRSLAT
+819 
-832 NLDGINPTQMTNVDM
+832 
-847 GDDRSLATDLDGLN
+847 
-861 ESTLTSIN
+861 
-869 MGNDRSLATDLDN
+869 
-882 INPTQMTNVDMGDD
+882 
-896 RSMATDLDGINETS
+896 
-910 MTNIDMGEDRSAAT
+910 DRSAAT

-938 MGDDRSLATDLD
+938 IGDDRSLATDLD

-984 PSELNLE
+984 PS
-991 LTNPGVQKEDDRSWA
+991 
-1006 TDLDG
+1006 
-1011 ITTPSMSKIDMGED
+1011 
-1025 RSLATDLNGLNS
+1025 DLN
-1037 GVMTNIDMNIDK
+1037 I
-1049 SAATD
+1049 
-1054 LDGQEPTTMTLVE
+1054 
-1067 SSELNLELTDPGVQK
+1067 ELTDPG
-1082 ETDRSLATDLDGQS
+1082 
-1096 TVSMTSVIPTEL
+1096 I
-1108 NTTLTNPGLQTESD
+1108 
-1122 RSSATD
+1122 
-1128 LDGQTTNEMTTV
+1128 
-1140 VETEHSVILT
+1140 
-1150 DPGVQKESDRSLAT
+1150 QKESDRSLAT

-1179 TEVAVSLSDPGVQ
+1179 NEVDVSLSDPGVQ

-1233 RSSATDLDGQNIPS
+1233 RSSATDLDGQSIPS
-1247 MTEVTQTES
+1247 MTEVAQTES

-1268 NERNENL
+1268 NARNENL
-1275 DFGEITGPEE
+1275 DFGEITGSEE

-1333 DNGDINP
+1333 NNGDINP
-1340 DATVGDI
+1340 DVTVGDI

>member
-59 LPQALFTPPNFPDG
+59 LPQALFTPPNLPDG
-73 NPYDRWMDWATDDE
+73 NPYDRWMDWASDDE
-87 LREIIAEYQYDPES
+87 LREIIADYQYDPES
-101 FVYDRKYSAF
+101 FMHDRKYSAF

-238 NTATNL
+238 NTSTNL

-378 MSDKDLKKDYNGIIT
+378 MSDIDLKKDYNGIIT

-404 INALK
+404 INAIK

-452 SDIPSMT
+452 NDIPSMT

-522 ADMSTV
+522 ADMSPV

-542 LDGGTYLQKNTKL
+542 LDGGTYLQKNTEL

-560 IEQNLTPLDSSALD
+560 VEQNLTPLDSSALD

-584 SELNFVISGGSI
+584 NKLNFVISGGSI
-596 TQPQDRSEATD
+596 AQPEDRSEATD

-629 TPIEGQDSS
+629 TPLEGQDSS
-638 FVLTSVYPKPEED
+638 FVLTPVYPKPEED

-739 TDLDGLEE
+739 TDLDGL
-747 STLTSINMGN
+747 
-757 DRSMATDLD
+757 
-766 GLNETVMTNVNMG
+766 
-779 DDRSLATDLDGINST
+779 
-794 QMVNID
+794 
-800 MGDDRSMAT
+800 
-809 DLDGLNETSM
+809 NETSM
-819 TGIVMGEDRSLAT
+819 TGID
-832 NLDGINPTQMTNVDM
+832 I
-847 GDDRSLATDLDGLN
+847 GD
-861 ESTLTSIN
+861 
-869 MGNDRSLATDLDN
+869 
-882 INPTQMTNVDMGDD
+882 
-896 RSMATDLDGINETS
+896 
-910 MTNIDMGEDRSAAT
+910 DRSAAT

-938 MGDDRSLATDLD
+938 IGDDRSLATDLD

-984 PSELNLE
+984 PS
-991 LTNPGVQKEDDRSWA
+991 
-1006 TDLDG
+1006 
-1011 ITTPSMSKIDMGED
+1011 
-1025 RSLATDLNGLNS
+1025 DLN
-1037 GVMTNIDMNIDK
+1037 I
-1049 SAATD
+1049 
-1054 LDGQEPTTMTLVE
+1054 
-1067 SSELNLELTDPGVQK
+1067 ELTDPG
-1082 ETDRSLATDLDGQS
+1082 
-1096 TVSMTSVIPTEL
+1096 I
-1108 NTTLTNPGLQTESD
+1108 
-1122 RSSATD
+1122 
-1128 LDGQTTNEMTTV
+1128 
-1140 VETEHSVILT
+1140 
-1150 DPGVQKESDRSLAT
+1150 QKESDRSLAT

-1179 TEVAVSLSDPGVQ
+1179 NEVDVSLSDPGVQ

-1233 RSSATDLDGQNIPS
+1233 RSSATDLDGQSIPS
-1247 MTEVTQTES
+1247 MTEVAQTES

-1275 DFGEITGPEE
+1275 DFGEITGSEE
-1285 SQTEI
+1285 LQTEI

-1340 DATVGDI
+1340 ETTVRVI
-1347 LEQYSEFVKNP
+1347 LEHYSEFVKNP

>member
-59 LPQALFTPPNFPDG
+59 LPQALFTPPNLPDG
-73 NPYDRWMDWATDDE
+73 NPYDRWMDWASDDE
-87 LREIIAEYQYDPES
+87 LREIIADYQYDPES

-202 LPDIYRYFKMDIFIS
+202 LPDIYRYFKMNIFIS

-309 STAEKTTIKIKVKK
+309 STAEKTTVKIKVKK

-378 MSDKDLKKDYNGIIT
+378 MSDTDLKKDYNGIIT

-452 SDIPSMT
+452 NDIPSMT

-474 VTISNGTATSDE
+474 VTISNGTVTSDE

-512 VRKALEKMRL
+512 VRKALEKMKL
-522 ADMSTV
+522 ADMSPV

-542 LDGGTYLQKNTKL
+542 LDGGTYLQKNTEL

-560 IEQNLTPLDSSALD
+560 VEQNLTPLDSSALD

-584 SELNFVISGGSI
+584 NKLNFVISGGSI
-596 TQPQDRSEATD
+596 AQPEDRSEATD

-658 DGLDYQESMTSP
+658 DGLNYQESMTSP

-734 DRSMA
+734 DRS
-739 TDLDGLEE
+739 T
-747 STLTSINMGN
+747 
-757 DRSMATDLD
+757 
-766 GLNETVMTNVNMG
+766 
-779 DDRSLATDLDGINST
+779 
-794 QMVNID
+794 
-800 MGDDRSMAT
+800 AT

-819 TGIVMGEDRSLAT
+819 TG
-832 NLDGINPTQMTNVDM
+832 
-847 GDDRSLATDLDGLN
+847 
-861 ESTLTSIN
+861 
-869 MGNDRSLATDLDN
+869 
-882 INPTQMTNVDMGDD
+882 
-896 RSMATDLDGINETS
+896 
-910 MTNIDMGEDRSAAT
+910 IDMGEDRSAAT
-924 DLDGLNETS
+924 DLDGLNEIS

-984 PSELNLE
+984 PSDLNIE
-991 LTNPGVQKEDDRSWA
+991 LTDPGVQKEDDRSWA

-1011 ITTPSMSKIDMGED
+1011 ITTPSMSKIEMGDD
-1025 RSLATDLNGLNS
+1025 RSLATDLDGLNS

-1049 SAATD
+1049 SA
-1054 LDGQEPTTMTLVE
+1054 
-1067 SSELNLELTDPGVQK
+1067 
-1082 ETDRSLATDLDGQS
+1082 
-1096 TVSMTSVIPTEL
+1096 
-1108 NTTLTNPGLQTESD
+1108 
-1122 RSSATD
+1122 
-1128 LDGQTTNEMTTV
+1128 
-1140 VETEHSVILT
+1140 
-1150 DPGVQKESDRSLAT
+1150 
-1164 DLDGQTLNGMSSIIN
+1164 
-1179 TEVAVSLSDPGVQ
+1179 
-1192 KEDDRSM
+1192 

-1225 PGLQKESD
+1225 SGLQKESD
-1233 RSSATDLDGQNIPS
+1233 RSSATDLDGQSVPS
-1247 MTEVTQTES
+1247 MTEVIQTES

-1275 DFGEITGPEE
+1275 DFGEITGSEE

-1302 TSTATSQQSLESA
+1302 TSTATSQQSLDSA
-1315 VHVSQETELNQ
+1315 VNVSQETELNQ

-1358 PKNSTLQD
+1358 PKNSTLQN

>member
-59 LPQALFTPPNFPDG
+59 LPQALFTPPNLPDG
-73 NPYDRWMDWATDDE
+73 NPYDRWMDWASDDE
-87 LREIIAEYQYDPES
+87 LREIIADYQYDPES
-101 FVYDRKYSAF
+101 FMHDRKYSAF

-238 NTATNL
+238 NTSTNL

-378 MSDKDLKKDYNGIIT
+378 MSDIDLKKDYNGIIT

-404 INALK
+404 INAIK

-522 ADMSTV
+522 ADMSPV

-542 LDGGTYLQKNTKL
+542 LDGGRYFQKNTKL

-560 IEQNLTPLDSSALD
+560 VEQNLTPLDSSALD

-584 SELNFVISGGSI
+584 SKLNFVISGGSI
-596 TQPQDRSEATD
+596 AQPQDRSEATD

-629 TPIEGQDSS
+629 TPIEGKDSS
-638 FVLTSVYPKPEED
+638 FVLTSVYPKPEE
-651 RSWATDL
+651 
-658 DGLDYQESMTSP
+658 
-670 IDTSINFVLSD
+670 
-681 VSILSTDDR
+681 DR

-734 DRSMA
+734 DRS
-739 TDLDGLEE
+739 
-747 STLTSINMGN
+747 
-757 DRSMATDLD
+757 
-766 GLNETVMTNVNMG
+766 
-779 DDRSLATDLDGINST
+779 
-794 QMVNID
+794 
-800 MGDDRSMAT
+800 
-809 DLDGLNETSM
+809 
-819 TGIVMGEDRSLAT
+819 
-832 NLDGINPTQMTNVDM
+832 
-847 GDDRSLATDLDGLN
+847 
-861 ESTLTSIN
+861 
-869 MGNDRSLATDLDN
+869 
-882 INPTQMTNVDMGDD
+882 
-896 RSMATDLDGINETS
+896 
-910 MTNIDMGEDRSAAT
+910 AAT
-924 DLDGLNETS
+924 DLDGLDESTL
-933 MTNVD
+933 TNVD
-938 MGDDRSLATDLD
+938 IGDDRSLATDLD

-984 PSELNLE
+984 PS
-991 LTNPGVQKEDDRSWA
+991 
-1006 TDLDG
+1006 
-1011 ITTPSMSKIDMGED
+1011 
-1025 RSLATDLNGLNS
+1025 DLN
-1037 GVMTNIDMNIDK
+1037 I
-1049 SAATD
+1049 
-1054 LDGQEPTTMTLVE
+1054 
-1067 SSELNLELTDPGVQK
+1067 ELTDPG
-1082 ETDRSLATDLDGQS
+1082 
-1096 TVSMTSVIPTEL
+1096 I
-1108 NTTLTNPGLQTESD
+1108 
-1122 RSSATD
+1122 
-1128 LDGQTTNEMTTV
+1128 
-1140 VETEHSVILT
+1140 
-1150 DPGVQKESDRSLAT
+1150 QKESDRSLAT

-1233 RSSATDLDGQNIPS
+1233 RSSATDLDGQSIPL
-1247 MTEVTQTES
+1247 MTEVAQTES

-1268 NERNENL
+1268 NERNEN
-1275 DFGEITGPEE
+1275 
-1285 SQTEI
+1285 
-1290 NGGNISPFESLS
+1290 N
-1302 TSTATSQQSLESA
+1302 
-1315 VHVSQETELNQ
+1315 
-1326 SEEMIFL
+1326 
-1333 DNGDINP
+1333 
-1340 DATVGDI
+1340 
-1347 LEQYSEFVKNP
+1347 
-1358 PKNSTLQD
+1358 
-1366 VKIEGNTEKRNNII
+1366 
-1380 SPRIVGND
+1380 
-1388 NNKKMKSVL
+1388 

>member
-59 LPQALFTPPNFPDG
+59 LPQALFTPPNLPDG
-73 NPYDRWMDWATDDE
+73 NPYDRWMDWASDDE
-87 LREIIAEYQYDPES
+87 LREIIADYQYDPES
-101 FVYDRKYSAF
+101 FMHDRKYSAF

-238 NTATNL
+238 NTSTNL

-378 MSDKDLKKDYNGIIT
+378 MSDIDLKKDYNGIIT

-404 INALK
+404 INAIK

-452 SDIPSMT
+452 NDIPSMT

-522 ADMSTV
+522 ADMSPV

-542 LDGGTYLQKNTKL
+542 LDGGTYLQKNTEL

-560 IEQNLTPLDSSALD
+560 VEQNLTPLDSSALD

-584 SELNFVISGGSI
+584 NKLNFVISGGSI
-596 TQPQDRSEATD
+596 AQPEDRSEATD

-638 FVLTSVYPKPEED
+638 FVLTPVYPKPEED

-658 DGLDYQESMTSP
+658 DGLDYQESMTSL

-739 TDLDGLEE
+739 TDLDGL
-747 STLTSINMGN
+747 
-757 DRSMATDLD
+757 
-766 GLNETVMTNVNMG
+766 
-779 DDRSLATDLDGINST
+779 
-794 QMVNID
+794 
-800 MGDDRSMAT
+800 
-809 DLDGLNETSM
+809 NETSM
-819 TGIVMGEDRSLAT
+819 TGID
-832 NLDGINPTQMTNVDM
+832 I
-847 GDDRSLATDLDGLN
+847 GD
-861 ESTLTSIN
+861 
-869 MGNDRSLATDLDN
+869 
-882 INPTQMTNVDMGDD
+882 
-896 RSMATDLDGINETS
+896 
-910 MTNIDMGEDRSAAT
+910 DRSAAT

-938 MGDDRSLATDLD
+938 IGDDRSLATDLD

-984 PSELNLE
+984 PS
-991 LTNPGVQKEDDRSWA
+991 
-1006 TDLDG
+1006 
-1011 ITTPSMSKIDMGED
+1011 
-1025 RSLATDLNGLNS
+1025 DLN
-1037 GVMTNIDMNIDK
+1037 I
-1049 SAATD
+1049 
-1054 LDGQEPTTMTLVE
+1054 
-1067 SSELNLELTDPGVQK
+1067 ELTDPG
-1082 ETDRSLATDLDGQS
+1082 
-1096 TVSMTSVIPTEL
+1096 I
-1108 NTTLTNPGLQTESD
+1108 
-1122 RSSATD
+1122 
-1128 LDGQTTNEMTTV
+1128 
-1140 VETEHSVILT
+1140 
-1150 DPGVQKESDRSLAT
+1150 QKESDRSLAT

-1179 TEVAVSLSDPGVQ
+1179 NEVDVSLSDPGVQ

-1233 RSSATDLDGQNIPS
+1233 RSSATDLDGQSIPS
-1247 MTEVTQTES
+1247 MTEVIQTES

-1275 DFGEITGPEE
+1275 DFGEITGSEE
-1285 SQTEI
+1285 LQTEI
-1290 NGGNISPFESLS
+1290 NGGNVSPFESLS

-1340 DATVGDI
+1340 ETTVRVI
-1347 LEQYSEFVKNP
+1347 LEHYSEFVKNP

-1366 VKIEGNTEKRNNII
+1366 VKIEGNTKKRNNII

>member
-59 LPQALFTPPNFPDG
+59 LPQALFTPPNLPDG
-73 NPYDRWMDWATDDE
+73 NPYDRWMDWASDDE
-87 LREIIAEYQYDPES
+87 LREIIADYQYDPES

-378 MSDKDLKKDYNGIIT
+378 MSDIDLKKDYNGIIT

-416 ILDFAADIYSTVKSA
+416 ILDFAADIYNTVKSA

-452 SDIPSMT
+452 NDIPSMT

-522 ADMSTV
+522 ADMSPV

-542 LDGGTYLQKNTKL
+542 LDGGRYFQKNTKL

-560 IEQNLTPLDSSALD
+560 VEQNLTPLDSSALD

-584 SELNFVISGGSI
+584 SKLNFVISGGSI
-596 TQPQDRSEATD
+596 AQPQDRSEATD

-629 TPIEGQDSS
+629 TPLEGQDSS
-638 FVLTSVYPKPEED
+638 FVLTPVYPKPEED

-739 TDLDGLEE
+739 TDLDGL
-747 STLTSINMGN
+747 
-757 DRSMATDLD
+757 
-766 GLNETVMTNVNMG
+766 
-779 DDRSLATDLDGINST
+779 
-794 QMVNID
+794 
-800 MGDDRSMAT
+800 
-809 DLDGLNETSM
+809 NETSM
-819 TGIVMGEDRSLAT
+819 TGI
-832 NLDGINPTQMTNVDM
+832 DM
-847 GDDRSLATDLDGLN
+847 GD
-861 ESTLTSIN
+861 
-869 MGNDRSLATDLDN
+869 
-882 INPTQMTNVDMGDD
+882 
-896 RSMATDLDGINETS
+896 
-910 MTNIDMGEDRSAAT
+910 DRSAAT

-938 MGDDRSLATDLD
+938 IGDDRSLATDLD

-984 PSELNLE
+984 PSDLNIE
-991 LTNPGVQKEDDRSWA
+991 LT
-1006 TDLDG
+1006 
-1011 ITTPSMSKIDMGED
+1011 
-1025 RSLATDLNGLNS
+1025 
-1037 GVMTNIDMNIDK
+1037 
-1049 SAATD
+1049 
-1054 LDGQEPTTMTLVE
+1054 
-1067 SSELNLELTDPGVQK
+1067 
-1082 ETDRSLATDLDGQS
+1082 
-1096 TVSMTSVIPTEL
+1096 
-1108 NTTLTNPGLQTESD
+1108 
-1122 RSSATD
+1122 
-1128 LDGQTTNEMTTV
+1128 
-1140 VETEHSVILT
+1140 
-1150 DPGVQKESDRSLAT
+1150 
-1164 DLDGQTLNGMSSIIN
+1164 
-1179 TEVAVSLSDPGVQ
+1179 DPGVQ

-1233 RSSATDLDGQNIPS
+1233 RSSATDLDGQSVPS
-1247 MTEVTQTES
+1247 MTEVIQTES

-1275 DFGEITGPEE
+1275 DFGEITGSEE

-1315 VHVSQETELNQ
+1315 VNVSQETELNQ

>member
-59 LPQALFTPPNFPDG
+59 LPQALFTPPNLPDG
-73 NPYDRWMDWATDDE
+73 NPYDRWMDWASDDE
-87 LREIIAEYQYDPES
+87 LREIIADYQYDPES
-101 FVYDRKYSAF
+101 FMHDRKYSAF

-378 MSDKDLKKDYNGIIT
+378 MSDIDLKKDYNGIIT

-452 SDIPSMT
+452 NDIPSMT

-522 ADMSTV
+522 ADMSPV

-542 LDGGTYLQKNTKL
+542 LDGGRYFQKNTKL

-560 IEQNLTPLDSSALD
+560 VEQNLTPLDSSALD

-584 SELNFVISGGSI
+584 NKLNFVISGGSI
-596 TQPQDRSEATD
+596 AQPEDRSEATD

-638 FVLTSVYPKPEED
+638 FVLTSVYPKLEED
-651 RSWATDL
+651 RSW
-658 DGLDYQESMTSP
+658 
-670 IDTSINFVLSD
+670 
-681 VSILSTDDR
+681 
-690 SWATDLDGLSETNMT
+690 
-705 GIEMGE
+705 
-711 DRSLATDLD
+711 ATDLD

-739 TDLDGLEE
+739 TDLDGLDE

-757 DRSMATDLD
+757 
-766 GLNETVMTNVNMG
+766 
-779 DDRSLATDLDGINST
+779 
-794 QMVNID
+794 
-800 MGDDRSMAT
+800 
-809 DLDGLNETSM
+809 
-819 TGIVMGEDRSLAT
+819 
-832 NLDGINPTQMTNVDM
+832 
-847 GDDRSLATDLDGLN
+847 
-861 ESTLTSIN
+861 
-869 MGNDRSLATDLDN
+869 
-882 INPTQMTNVDMGDD
+882 
-896 RSMATDLDGINETS
+896 
-910 MTNIDMGEDRSAAT
+910 DRSAAT

-938 MGDDRSLATDLD
+938 IGDDRSLATDLD

-984 PSELNLE
+984 PSDLNIE
-991 LTNPGVQKEDDRSWA
+991 LTDPGVQKEDDRSWA

-1011 ITTPSMSKIDMGED
+1011 LTTPSMSKIDMGED
-1025 RSLATDLNGLNS
+1025 RSLATDLDGLNS

-1082 ETDRSLATDLDGQS
+1082 ESDRSLATDLDGQS

-1122 RSSATD
+1122 RSMATD

-1179 TEVAVSLSDPGVQ
+1179 NEVAVSLSNPGVQ

-1233 RSSATDLDGQNIPS
+1233 RSSATDLDGQSIPS
-1247 MTEVTQTES
+1247 MTEVIQTES

-1268 NERNENL
+1268 NARNENL
-1275 DFGEITGPEE
+1275 DFGEITGSEE

-1333 DNGDINP
+1333 NNGDINP
-1340 DATVGDI
+1340 DVTVGDI

>member
-59 LPQALFTPPNFPDG
+59 LPQALFTPPNLPDG
-73 NPYDRWMDWATDDE
+73 NPYDRWMDWASDDE
-87 LREIIAEYQYDPES
+87 LREIIADYQYDPES
-101 FVYDRKYSAF
+101 FIHDRKYSAF

-238 NTATNL
+238 NTSTNL

-378 MSDKDLKKDYNGIIT
+378 MSDIDLKKDYNGIIT

-404 INALK
+404 INAIK

-452 SDIPSMT
+452 NDIPSMT

-522 ADMSTV
+522 ADMSPV

-542 LDGGTYLQKNTKL
+542 LDGGTYLQKNTEL
-555 QGMSA
+555 QGMPA
-560 IEQNLTPLDSSALD
+560 VEQNLIPLDSSALD

-584 SELNFVISGGSI
+584 NKLNFVISGGSI
-596 TQPQDRSEATD
+596 AQPEDRSEATD

-629 TPIEGQDSS
+629 TPLEGQDSS
-638 FVLTSVYPKPEED
+638 FVLTPVYPKPEED

-711 DRSLATDLD
+711 DRS
-720 GLNESSMTNVDMGE
+720 
-734 DRSMA
+734 
-739 TDLDGLEE
+739 
-747 STLTSINMGN
+747 I
-757 DRSMATDLD
+757 
-766 GLNETVMTNVNMG
+766 
-779 DDRSLATDLDGINST
+779 
-794 QMVNID
+794 
-800 MGDDRSMAT
+800 AT

-819 TGIVMGEDRSLAT
+819 TGID
-832 NLDGINPTQMTNVDM
+832 I
-847 GDDRSLATDLDGLN
+847 GD
-861 ESTLTSIN
+861 
-869 MGNDRSLATDLDN
+869 
-882 INPTQMTNVDMGDD
+882 
-896 RSMATDLDGINETS
+896 
-910 MTNIDMGEDRSAAT
+910 DRSAAT

-938 MGDDRSLATDLD
+938 IGDDRSLATDLD

-976 NEPMTSII
+976 NEPMASII
-984 PSELNLE
+984 PS
-991 LTNPGVQKEDDRSWA
+991 
-1006 TDLDG
+1006 
-1011 ITTPSMSKIDMGED
+1011 
-1025 RSLATDLNGLNS
+1025 DLN
-1037 GVMTNIDMNIDK
+1037 I
-1049 SAATD
+1049 
-1054 LDGQEPTTMTLVE
+1054 
-1067 SSELNLELTDPGVQK
+1067 ELTDPG
-1082 ETDRSLATDLDGQS
+1082 
-1096 TVSMTSVIPTEL
+1096 I
-1108 NTTLTNPGLQTESD
+1108 
-1122 RSSATD
+1122 
-1128 LDGQTTNEMTTV
+1128 
-1140 VETEHSVILT
+1140 
-1150 DPGVQKESDRSLAT
+1150 QKESDRSIAT

-1179 TEVAVSLSDPGVQ
+1179 NEVAVSLSDPGVQ

-1233 RSSATDLDGQNIPS
+1233 RSSATDLDGQSIPS
-1247 MTEVTQTES
+1247 MTEVIQTES

-1275 DFGEITGPEE
+1275 DFGEITGSEE
-1285 SQTEI
+1285 LQTEI

-1302 TSTATSQQSLESA
+1302 TSTATSQQSLKSA

-1340 DATVGDI
+1340 ETTVRVI
-1347 LEQYSEFVKNP
+1347 LEHYSEFVKNP